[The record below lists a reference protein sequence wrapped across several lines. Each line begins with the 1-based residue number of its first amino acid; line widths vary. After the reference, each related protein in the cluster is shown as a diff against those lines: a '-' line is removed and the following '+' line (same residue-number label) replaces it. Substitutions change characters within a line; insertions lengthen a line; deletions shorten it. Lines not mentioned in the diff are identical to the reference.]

1 MVKRKSLD
9 DTDPECGKGIPF
21 PIQTFLWRQTSAFLR
36 PKLGKQYEASCVS
49 FERVLVENKL
59 HGLSPALSEAIQS
72 ISRWELVQAAL
83 PHVLHCTAIL
93 LSNRNKLGHQD
104 KLGVAETKLLHT
116 LHWMLLEAAQE
127 CNHEP
132 SLGHGWSGGSSSSAF
147 LQPLGM
153 GNQGSPPGRVGQ
165 SCPGSGTGSGSGVP
179 RRSGS
184 LEEDEHARNKLF
196 HKSMATV
203 ELFVFLFA
211 PLIHRIKESDLTFRL
226 ASGLVLWQP
235 MWEHRQPDVPAFSA
249 LIKPVRNI
257 VTAKRNSPVN
267 NQCSPCGSSNQGQ
280 MGFQVVCETAQS
292 DSSSPGAGEQ
302 SCRRGNS
309 VERGGPSRPQA
320 PPHDKGVSKKKTSA
334 PVGIPF
340 SLAQRARYATYFDVA
355 VLRCL
360 LQPHWT
366 EEGVH
371 WALMFYLQRLRQILE
386 ERPERPPEPLI
397 PPLPRPRSSSMV
409 AATPSLVNTHKT
421 QDMSLKSNE
430 EAKSLSSETFSKVSM
445 TNLRRPAVPDLSSDL
460 GMNLFKKFKNR
471 REDRERKG
479 SIPFHHTGKKRQRR
493 MGVPFLLHDD
503 HLDVSPTRSTF
514 SFGSFSGV
522 GDDRR
527 ALERGG
533 WQATI
538 MGKFTR
544 RGSSDTAADADSLS
558 VKHSHSHH
566 SLLRDLPDHSNS
578 HSDNTVHAKGDVRS
592 QISTITMATFNTTVA
607 SFNVGYA
614 DFFTEHMKKL
624 CNPVSIPEIPTEPL
638 ACANLPRSFTDSCIN
653 YSCLEEG
660 DSIEGTNNFILKNGM
675 LDLTAILRAL
685 YAVLT
690 HDISS
695 RICDVSLNIIDCL
708 LQLGVVPGMGKKLTK
723 PKDKENDEMR
733 LPKEGANQ
741 SLGGAQGGVSGGCMG
756 AAPGGGG
763 GDGGGGSGGSGGGS
777 GGSGG
782 GSRDDVT
789 ENKKKDGKD
798 DGSLLSTHRLALT
811 MLIKIVKS
819 LGCAYGC
826 GEGHRGLSGDR
837 LRMQAQNCLTN
848 LYKLDKVQFR
858 QTMRDYVN
866 KDSLNNIVDFLH
878 ALLGFCME
886 PVTDK
891 YGSAGERSRREKKR
905 NLDKAGFGNN
915 FTTGDNKSLAQ
926 NMEAVVVGCMF
937 KSLITRCA
945 STTHELHSPE
955 NLGLY
960 CDIRQLVQF
969 IKESHGNVFRRVALS
984 ALLDS
989 AEKLA
994 TAKKPEEKEEI
1005 VIIKQTMPRRSE
1017 VGVSGEKGAQP
1028 STAADECRSCI
1039 SSRPPQTPEHD
1050 DQIPG
1055 ALLGRKDFW
1064 RKMFKSQSAA
1074 SDTSSQSEQDTS
1086 ECTTAHSG
1094 TTTDRRSRSRSR
1106 RISLRKKLKLPIGNW
1121 LKRSSLSGLTDG
1133 VEDLLDISSVDRLSF
1148 IRQSS
1153 KVKFT
1158 SNVKLSEVG
1167 GVEYGRD
1174 EEENFFKRL
1183 GKWRSGRR
1191 NPSKLHHTE
1200 EKDGPQG
1207 FQERLAASQ
1216 EAMKNKNVVNLG
1228 AIRQG
1233 MKRFQ
1238 FLLNCCEPGTIP
1250 DASILAAALDLEA
1263 PVVARASLF
1272 LECAR
1277 FVHRCNRGNWPEWM
1291 KGHHVNITK
1300 RGLSRGRSPIVGN
1313 KRNQK
1318 LQWNA
1323 AKHFCQWGDAIGTR
1337 LSELCHSDSESP
1349 ANILG
1354 FIYDE
1359 ETKRR
1364 MRKEDEEEDF
1374 LDDNTV
1380 NPTKCGCP
1388 FALKMAACQL
1398 LLEIT
1403 TFLRETFPCLPRPR
1417 TEPQVDLDS
1426 GRLRLNPE
1434 LGRHRYERKIS
1445 FAGILD
1451 DEDGHDSLNSS
1462 SHTLKSDTPSD
1473 EKKVQEP
1480 LAPIRKIRIGGSR
1493 LLQIKG
1499 ARSFKVKKGGSLSSI
1514 RRAGS
1519 LKSTK
1524 MPRQDS
1530 ESENDEGLLS
1540 QSRDTVTDIGSPWS
1554 TSEPSIEPEGS
1565 GGTGG
1570 PEDNYHRNM
1579 SWLHIMILL
1588 CNQQSFICT
1597 HVEFCHPRC
1606 YQHHSRSCAR
1616 LVRAVK
1622 LLYGE
1627 TVDSLR
1633 EDRAGNVS
1641 GRAKRN
1647 KECSDK
1653 SSLRTPSMKR
1663 RPTDSNADGK
1673 KDTGMLK
1680 YIRNQVMSLAPAPLS
1695 LLIKAAPILT
1705 EDMYGDVQPA
1715 AWELLLSVD
1724 EHMAAAAAAMFLLC
1738 AVKVPDAVTEMMMA
1752 EFQHAEAS
1760 QRINSVF
1767 KFYTLWRFRYQV
1779 WPRMEEGAQQI
1790 FKIPPPSINFTL
1802 PSPIL
1807 GMPCVPMF
1815 DPPWVPS
1822 NTGSVQDP
1830 INEDNSKSFSARAVS
1845 RSHQRAEHILKNLQ
1859 QEEEKRRLGREASII
1874 TAIPVAQEACYEPT
1888 CGPPPEQEEEE
1899 EAVNLASRRMSVTPS
1914 CASSNSHRNYSFRR
1928 GSVWSVRSVAS
1939 AEDEENATEHTP
1951 THHMLQPPQAVFPAC
1966 ICAAVL
1972 PIVHLMEDG
1981 EVREDGVAVSAV
1993 AQQILWNCL
2002 IEDPALV
2009 LRHFLEK
2016 LTVSNR
2022 QDELMYM
2029 LRKLLMNIGDLPA
2042 QTSHILFNYL
2052 VGLIMYFVRTPCEW
2066 GMDAIS
2072 ATLTFLWEVVGYV
2085 EGLFFKDLKQT
2096 MKKEQCEVKLLVTA
2110 SMPGTKTLVVHGQNE
2125 CDIPTQLPV
2134 HEDTQFEAL
2143 LKECLE
2149 FFNIP
2154 EARSAHYFLMDKRWN
2169 LIHYSKTFVRDIYPF
2184 RRSVSPQLN
2193 LVHMLPEKG
2202 QELIQKQV
2210 FSRKLEEVGRVL
2222 FLISLTQNMPAVHKQ
2237 SHVSLLQEDLLR
2249 LPSFPRTAIDGEFSL
2264 FSEPQGKELFGLDT
2278 LHKVLWIKLLE
2289 EMFLG
2294 MPSEYPWGD
2303 EIMLFLN
2310 VFNGALLLHP
2320 EDSSLLRQ
2328 YTATAINTAVH
2339 FNHLFSLSGYQWI
2352 LPTMLQAYADY
2363 ESNPLLRQGIEF
2375 CCRQFYI
2382 LHRKPFILQLFASVA
2397 PLLEFTTSTSTGLS
2411 KGVSAQCLFDLL
2423 VSLEGETLD
2432 ALDALELVKA
2442 EKPLR
2447 SLDFC
2452 YGNEDLAFSITESI
2466 KLCVTVVAYA
2476 PESFRSLQMLM
2487 VLEALV
2493 PCFLQKLKSNT
2504 MTMES
2509 ASAARDEIAAIA
2521 ALATSLQALLYS
2533 SETLTRPMT
2542 APQLSRCDQGHKGAT
2557 TANHAMSGGPNT
2569 SRLVSNIRDNLHLL
2583 EEGQGMPREELDERI
2598 AREEFRRPR
2607 ESLLNICTE
2616 FYKHCGPRLKILQN
2630 VAGEPRVTALE
2641 LLDIKSH
2648 MRLAEIAHALL
2659 KLAPYDTLTMESR
2672 GLRRYITEMLPIT
2685 DWSAE
2690 TVRPALILIL
2700 KRLDRMFNKIH
2711 KMPTLRCAR
2720 PQALCTRS
2728 VAALRALYSFTTV
2741 PLLWRN
2747 SGVKSSSCLPVSS
2760 LAGHATPW
2768 GVSLFLS
2775 PVSAAASLGMCAPA
2789 CVCPSDLDVV
2799 CLRRTAKVVRL
2810 LLLALLID
2818 VFVSSSVSAFTRQP
2832 IISFL
2837 PHLRSLINV
2846 CVNLVMGVVGPS
2858 SVADGLP
2865 LLHLSPYLSP
2875 PLPFS
2880 TAVVRLV
2887 ALQIQALKDDF
2898 PLSHVI
2904 SPFTNQERRE
2914 GMLLNLLIPFV
2925 LTVGSGSKGQSP
2937 GTQDSPHLEQPEHVQ
2952 DQELHAGCL
2961 PAHCSTPGD
2970 QGKDLRREGLA
2981 ESTSQAA
2988 YLALKVVLVCF
2999 ERQLGN
3005 QWYRLSLQVKE
3016 MALRKVGGLAFWD
3029 FIDFIVRTRI
3039 PIFVLLRPYIQCKLL
3054 TQPADSQEEIT
3065 ARHHIADQLERRFIP
3080 RPLCKSSLFAEFNNE
3095 LKILKEAVHS
3105 GSAYQGKTSISTVGT
3120 STSAYRLSLATMSRS
3135 NTGTG
3140 TVWEQESQPSRQP
3153 SQDTL
3158 SRTDEDEEPEQE
3170 ENDSISIPSVV
3181 SEHEAFLPR
3190 IISQRRFSSYATG
3203 NASAQSE
3210 PGTRST
3216 MLPSQSEP
3224 NVLDESQGLEEGNLS
3239 RVASVQ
3245 SEPGQQNLLLQPPLG
3260 RNRGLRQLRRP
3271 LLSIPKNEPRGAG
3284 RSGARL
3290 SATRRSIQPKNKILA
3305 THGGDQKRV
3314 VTFTE
3319 TQQEAQTKPPVP
3331 AGADAQPEV
3340 RKASPAPPS
3349 TPPASSGASFSATVK
3364 ADLHSPSRKQLSI
3377 STESKEKREQ
3387 WSLRSSLSPRGSI
3400 SRGSTPTPPSRSCS
3414 PVPPPHPISRTCSP
3428 LPPPPL
3434 PILGIHPCANFPQQG
3449 ASSCSTPES
3458 PEDLDT
3464 TALLG
3469 RNTDTLLHIS
3479 EDNGGTENPLLVP
3492 LLVPLLS
3499 PRHSPALPSRRSPL
3513 PLSPVDLDLDESHV

>member
-1 MVKRKSLD
+1 MVKRKSVD
-9 DTDPECGKGIPF
+9 GGEQENNRGIPF

-59 HGLSPALSEAIQS
+59 HGLSPALTEAIQS
-72 ISRWELVQAAL
+72 VSRWELVQTAL

-116 LHWMLLEAAQE
+116 LHWMLLDAAQE
-127 CNHEP
+127 CHQDQ
-132 SLGHGWSGGSSSSAF
+132 GHGWSSDSAF
-147 LQPLGM
+147 LQPLGH
-153 GNQGSPPGRVGQ
+153 QGALER
-165 SCPGSGTGSGSGVP
+165 GTSS
-179 RRSGS
+179 
-184 LEEDEHARNKLF
+184 EETEYARAKLY
-196 HKSMATV
+196 HKNMATV

-211 PLIHRIKESDLTFRL
+211 PLVNRIKESDLTFRL
-226 ASGLVLWQP
+226 ASGLIIWQP

-249 LIKPVRNI
+249 LIKPMRNI
-257 VTAKRNSPVN
+257 VTAKRNSPVS
-267 NQCSPCGSSNQGQ
+267 NQCSPSVPSNPCPAA
-280 MGFQVVCETAQS
+280 VVCESAQS
-292 DSSSPGAGEQ
+292 DSSSPSVTGQ

-309 VERGGPSRPQA
+309 VDRGGSSQQPYERG
-320 PPHDKGVSKKKTSA
+320 VSQKKVSTPGS
-334 PVGIPF
+334 I
-340 SLAQRARYATYFDVA
+340 SSSQRARYATYFDVA

-360 LQPHWT
+360 LQPHWA

-371 WALMFYLQRLRQILE
+371 WALIFYLHRLRQILQE
-386 ERPERPPEPLI
+386 KPERLPEP
-397 PPLPRPRSSSMV
+397 PVAPLPRPRSSSMV
-409 AATPSLVNTHKT
+409 AAAPSLVNTHKT
-421 QDMSLKSNE
+421 QDMTLKCNE
-430 EAKSLSSETFSKVSM
+430 EARSLSSETFSKVSI
-445 TNLRRPAVPDLSSDL
+445 TNLRRQAVADLSTDL
-460 GMNLFKKFKNR
+460 GMNIFKKFKNR
-471 REDRERKG
+471 REERERKG
-479 SIPFHHTGKKRQRR
+479 SIPFHHAGKKRQRR
-493 MGVPFLLHDD
+493 MGVPFLTHDD

-514 SFGSFSGV
+514 SFGSVSGL

-533 WQATI
+533 WPSSI
-538 MGKFTR
+538 MGRLTR
-544 RGSSDTAADADSLS
+544 RGSADTAGDVDSLGA
-558 VKHSHSHH
+558 KHSHSQHN
-566 SLLRDLPDHSNS
+566 LPDHSNS
-578 HSDNTVHAKGDVRS
+578 HSDNTIKEGVRS

-607 SFNVGYA
+607 SFNVGYT
-614 DFFTEHMKKL
+614 DFFTEHIKKL
-624 CNPVSIPEIPTEPL
+624 CNPNPVPEMPSEPL
-638 ACANLPRSFTDSCIN
+638 ACSNLPRSLTDSCIN
-653 YSCLEEG
+653 YSCLEER
-660 DSIEGTNNFILKNGM
+660 DTIEGTNSFILKNGM
-675 LDLTAILRAL
+675 LDLTAVLRAL

-695 RICDVSLNIIDCL
+695 RICDVALNIIECL
-708 LQLGVVPGMGKKLTK
+708 LQLGVVPSLANKLSK
-723 PKDKENDEMR
+723 QDKAKEAEHS
-733 LPKEGANQ
+733 KEGPAHGV
-741 SLGGAQGGVSGGCMG
+741 GGAHGGVAGATG
-756 AAPGGGG
+756 AAPSGGG
-763 GDGGGGSGGSGGGS
+763 GDGDGGDGGDD
-777 GGSGG
+777 
-782 GSRDDVT
+782 SRNDIKN
-789 ENKKKDGKD
+789 NKDNKDED
-798 DGSLLSTHRLALT
+798 SSLSAHRLALT

-858 QTMRDYVN
+858 HTMKEYVN

-886 PVTDK
+886 PITDK
-891 YGSAGERSRREKKR
+891 YGSAGERSRRANRR

-915 FTTGDNKSLAQ
+915 FATGGDKSLAQ
-926 NMEAVVVGCMF
+926 SMEAVVVACMF

-969 IKESHGNVFRRVALS
+969 IKESHGNVFRRVTLS

-989 AEKLA
+989 AEKLNA
-994 TAKKPEEKEEI
+994 TKKPEEKDGATHSSQ
-1005 VIIKQTMPRRSE
+1005 KSE
-1017 VGVSGEKGAQP
+1017 
-1028 STAADECRSCI
+1028 
-1039 SSRPPQTPEHD
+1039 
-1050 DQIPG
+1050 DQLPG

-1121 LKRSSLSGLTDG
+1121 LKRSSLSGLADG

-1148 IRQSS
+1148 IRQSA

-1158 SNVKLSEVG
+1158 SAVKLSEEG
-1167 GVEYGRD
+1167 AVEYGREE

-1200 EKDGPQG
+1200 DKDGCHG
-1207 FQERLAASQ
+1207 FQEHLSAGQ
-1216 EAMKNKNVVNLG
+1216 EAMKNKNLVNLG

-1250 DASILAAALDLEA
+1250 DASVLAAALDLEA

-1300 RGLSRGRSPIVGN
+1300 RGLSRGRSPVAGN
-1313 KRNQK
+1313 KRNNK

-1323 AKHFCQWGDAIGTR
+1323 AKHFYQWGDAIGTR

-1354 FIYDE
+1354 FMYDE
-1359 ETKRR
+1359 ESKRR
-1364 MRKEDEEEDF
+1364 SRKEDEEEDF

-1380 NPTKCGCP
+1380 NPSRCACP

-1403 TFLRETFPCLPRPR
+1403 TFLRETFPCLSRPR
-1417 TEPQVDLDS
+1417 TEPLVDLES
-1426 GRLRLNPE
+1426 CRLRLDPE

-1451 DEDGHDSLNSS
+1451 DEDSHDSLNSS
-1462 SHTLKSDTPSD
+1462 SHTLKSDTACD
-1473 EKKVQEP
+1473 EKKSSQEP

-1499 ARSFKVKKGGSLSSI
+1499 ARSFKVKKGGSLSSV

-1524 MPRQDS
+1524 MSRQDS
-1530 ESENDEGLLS
+1530 ESENDGESDRLLS

-1554 TSEPSIEPEGS
+1554 ASEPSIEPEGPA
-1565 GGTGG
+1565 GTGG
-1570 PEDNYHRNM
+1570 AEDYHRNM

-1597 HVEFCHPRC
+1597 HVDFCHPRC
-1606 YQHHSRSCAR
+1606 YQRHGRSCAR
-1616 LVRAVK
+1616 LVRATK
-1622 LLYGE
+1622 LLYGD

-1633 EDRAGNVS
+1633 DAGTSCSVGTRTKKS
-1641 GRAKRN
+1641 

-1653 SSLRTPSMKR
+1653 SCLQTPSMKR
-1663 RPTDSNADGK
+1663 RPTNSSSEGK

-1680 YIRNQVMSLAPAPLS
+1680 YIRTQVMSLSPAPLS

-1705 EDMYGDVQPA
+1705 EDMYADVQPA

-1738 AVKVPDAVTEMMMA
+1738 AVKVPDGVTEMMMA
-1752 EFQHAEAS
+1752 EFQHPEAT
-1760 QRINSVF
+1760 QRINSVL
-1767 KFYTLWRFRYQV
+1767 KFYTVWRFRYQV

-1815 DPPWVPS
+1815 DPPWVPL
-1822 NTGSVQDP
+1822 NAGPVPDAIT
-1830 INEDNSKSFSARAVS
+1830 EDQSKSFSARAVS
-1845 RSHQRAEHILKNLQ
+1845 RSHQRAEHILKNMQ
-1859 QEEEKRRLGREASII
+1859 QEDEKRRLGREASII
-1874 TAIPVAQEACYEPT
+1874 TAIPIAQEACYEPT
-1888 CGPPPEQEEEE
+1888 CSPPPEQEEEE
-1899 EAVNLASRRMSVTPS
+1899 DVVTLPSRRLSVSPS
-1914 CASSNSHRNYSFRR
+1914 CASSNSHRNYSLRR
-1928 GSVWSVRSVAS
+1928 GSVWSMRSAVS
-1939 AEDEENATEHTP
+1939 AEEEENTTEHTP
-1951 THHMLQPPQAVFPAC
+1951 THHLLQPPQAVFPAC

-1981 EVREDGVAVSAV
+1981 DVREDGVAVSAL
-1993 AQQILWNCL
+1993 AQQVLWNCL

-2029 LRKLLMNIGDLPA
+2029 LRKLLLSIGDLPA

-2134 HEDTQFEAL
+2134 NEDTQFEAL

-2154 EARSAHYFLMDKRWN
+2154 EARSTNYFLMDKRWN
-2169 LIHYSKTFVRDIYPF
+2169 LIHYAKTYVRDIYPF

-2193 LVHMLPEKG
+2193 LVHMAPEKG

-2222 FLISLTQNMPAVHKQ
+2222 FLISLTQRMPAAHKQ

-2249 LPSFPRTAIDGEFSL
+2249 LPSFPRTAIDAEFTL
-2264 FSEPQGKELFGLDT
+2264 FSEPLGKELFGMDT

-2320 EDSSLLRQ
+2320 EDSALLRQ

-2352 LPTMLQAYADY
+2352 LPTILQTYADY
-2363 ESNPLLRQGIEF
+2363 ESNPLLRRGIEF

-2382 LHRKPFILQLFASVA
+2382 LQRKPFVLQLFASVA
-2397 PLLEFTTSTSTGLS
+2397 PLLETSSGSGPS

-2423 VSLEGETLD
+2423 VSLEGETPD
-2432 ALDALELVKA
+2432 SLDALELVKA

-2452 YGNEDLAFSITESI
+2452 YGNEDLSFSISESI
-2466 KLCVTVVAYA
+2466 KLCVTVVSYA

-2493 PCFLQKLKSNT
+2493 PCYLQKLKTNGQAL
-2504 MTMES
+2504 ES
-2509 ASAARDEIAAIA
+2509 ASVARDEIAAIA

-2533 SETLTRPMT
+2533 VESLTRPMT
-2542 APQLSRCDQGHKGAT
+2542 APQTSRCDQGHKGG
-2557 TANHAMSGGPNT
+2557 TAVNHTMPGGPN
-2569 SRLVSNIRDNLHLL
+2569 LRDNLHLL

-2641 LLDIKSH
+2641 LLDMKSH
-2648 MRLAEIAHALL
+2648 MRLAEIAHSLL
-2659 KLAPYDTLTMESR
+2659 KLAPYDTLTMECR

-2685 DWSAE
+2685 DWSSEA
-2690 TVRPALILIL
+2690 VRPALILIL

-2720 PQALCTRS
+2720 PQALCSRRQ
-2728 VAALRALYSFTTV
+2728 VEWEAA
-2741 PLLWRN
+2741 
-2747 SGVKSSSCLPVSS
+2747 SS
-2760 LAGHATPW
+2760 LIEGI
-2768 GVSLFLS
+2768 
-2775 PVSAAASLGMCAPA
+2775 
-2789 CVCPSDLDVV
+2789 
-2799 CLRRTAKVVRL
+2799 CLTL
-2810 LLLALLID
+2810 H
-2818 VFVSSSVSAFTRQP
+2818 RQP

-2887 ALQIQALKDDF
+2887 AMQIQALKDDF

-2925 LTVGSGSKGQSP
+2925 LTVGSGSK
-2937 GTQDSPHLEQPEHVQ
+2937 DSPQVEQAEVFLLLQTVLNILLPPRIASTSRSKTFML
-2952 DQELHAGCL
+2952 DAS

-2970 QGKDLRREGLA
+2970 TGKDLRREGLA

-2988 YLALKVVLVCF
+2988 YLALKVVLVCC

-3016 MALRKVGGLAFWD
+3016 MALRKVGGMAFWD

-3039 PIFVLLRPYIQCKLL
+3039 PIFMLLRPFIQCKLL
-3054 TQPADSQEEIT
+3054 TQPAESQEEIT

-3080 RPLCKSSLFAEFNNE
+3080 RSLCKSSLFAEFNNE

-3140 TVWEQESQPSRQP
+3140 TVWEQDSQPSRQP

-3158 SRTDEDEEPEQE
+3158 SRTDEEEE

-3181 SEHEAFLPR
+3181 SEHEAFFPSLMP
-3190 IISQRRFSSYATG
+3190 QRRFSSHATG
-3203 NASAQSE
+3203 SAPGQPE
-3210 PGTRST
+3210 PSLIT
-3216 MLPSQSEP
+3216 MLPSHSEP
-3224 NVLDESQGLEEGNLS
+3224 NVLDESQAMLEAGNLS

-3245 SEPGQQNLLLQPPLG
+3245 SEPGHHHLLQPPLG
-3260 RNRGLRQLRRP
+3260 RKRGLRQLRRP
-3271 LLSIPKNEPRGAG
+3271 LLSIPRVQDECRG
-3284 RSGARL
+3284 RQGARL
-3290 SATRRSIQPKNKILA
+3290 STTRRSIQPKTNALDRA
-3305 THGGDQKRV
+3305 HSDQKRS

-3319 TQQEAQTKPPVP
+3319 AQQQASATPVP
-3331 AGADAQPEV
+3331 TPSAGLPEV
-3340 RKASPAPPS
+3340 DSKVTPSAPS
-3349 TPPASSGASFSATVK
+3349 
-3364 ADLHSPSRKQLSI
+3364 
-3377 STESKEKREQ
+3377 
-3387 WSLRSSLSPRGSI
+3387 
-3400 SRGSTPTPPSRSCS
+3400 PTPPTSCPTPSTSTRVEQPSPGGRSQASPLAESKGKQDVGGVRSRLS
-3414 PVPPPHPISRTCSP
+3414 PSPSSTPASASCSP
-3428 LPPPPL
+3428 LPSL
-3434 PILGIHPCANFPQQG
+3434 PVL
-3449 ASSCSTPES
+3449 STPVRPCTPVRPSTPVRPCTPVRPSPPQIRES
-3458 PEDLDT
+3458 PEDEET
-3464 TALLG
+3464 SGLLQ
-3469 RNTDTLLHIS
+3469 NTDTS
-3479 EDNGGTENPLLVP
+3479 GQAGEERGMENPLLSS
-3492 LLVPLLS
+3492 LLS
-3499 PRHSPALPSRRSPL
+3499 PLSLPALPC
-3513 PLSPVDLDLDESHV
+3513 SPVDLDLDESHV

>member
-9 DTDPECGKGIPF
+9 DNEPECGKGIPF

-59 HGLSPALSEAIQS
+59 HGLSPALSDAIQS

-83 PHVLHCTAIL
+83 PHVLHCTSIL

-116 LHWMLLEAAQE
+116 LHWMLLDAAQE

-132 SLGHGWSGGSSSSAF
+132 SLSHGWSAGSSGGGAF
-147 LQPLGM
+147 LQPLG
-153 GNQGSPPGRVGQ
+153 NQGSSPGA
-165 SCPGSGTGSGSGVP
+165 PGSCSSSALGGSGPHHSN
-179 RRSGS
+179 SQ
-184 LEEDEHARNKLF
+184 LEEDEHARAKWF

-226 ASGLVLWQP
+226 VSGLIIWQP
-235 MWEHRQPDVPAFSA
+235 MWEHRQPDIPAFTA

-257 VTAKRNSPVN
+257 VTAKRNSPIS
-267 NQCSPCGSSNQGQ
+267 NQCSPRGSGNPGP
-280 MGFQVVCETAQS
+280 MGFQVVCEAGHS
-292 DSSSPGAGEQ
+292 DSSSSAAGEH

-309 VERGGPSRPQA
+309 VEKGGPSQQ
-320 PPHDKGVSKKKTSA
+320 PPLVKGPTKKKTSA
-334 PVGIPF
+334 PAGVPA
-340 SLAQRARYATYFDVA
+340 SLSQHARYATYFDVA

-371 WALMFYLQRLRQILE
+371 WALMYYLQRLRQILE
-386 ERPERPPEPLI
+386 ERPERVPEPLVT
-397 PPLPRPRSSSMV
+397 PLPRPRSSSMV

-421 QDMSLKSNE
+421 QDMSLKCNE
-430 EAKSLSSETFSKVSM
+430 EGKSLSTETFTKVSL
-445 TNLRRPAVPDLSSDL
+445 TNLRRQAVPDLSSDL
-460 GMNLFKKFKNR
+460 GMNIFKKFKNR

-493 MGVPFLLHDD
+493 MGVPFLLHED

-514 SFGSFSGV
+514 SFGSFSGL

-527 ALERGG
+527 TLDRGG

-544 RGSSDTAADADSLS
+544 RGSTDTAADADSLS
-558 VKHSHSHH
+558 TKHSHSHH
-566 SLLRDLPDHSNS
+566 SLLREMPDHSNS
-578 HSDNTVHAKGDVRS
+578 HMENTVKEVRS
-592 QISTITMATFNTTVA
+592 QISTITMAAFNTTVA

-614 DFFTEHMKKL
+614 DFFTEHMKRL
-624 CNPVSIPEIPTEPL
+624 CNPVVVPEMPVEPL

-653 YSCLEEG
+653 YSCQEEG
-660 DSIEGTNNFILKNGM
+660 DNIEGTNNFVQKNGM
-675 LDLTAILRAL
+675 LDLTAVLRAL
-685 YAVLT
+685 YAVLS

-695 RICDVSLNIIDCL
+695 RICDVALNIIDSL
-708 LQLGVVPGMGKKLTK
+708 LQLGVVPGVGKKLSK
-723 PKDKENDEMR
+723 PDNKENEEVRAKDAV
-733 LPKEGANQ
+733 GH
-741 SLGGAQGGVSGGCMG
+741 SLG
-756 AAPGGGG
+756 GGGG
-763 GDGGGGSGGSGGGS
+763 GDGGSGGGGGGGSGGGS
-777 GGSGG
+777 GQGSK
-782 GSRDDVT
+782 DDVKNNKDSDKKE
-789 ENKKKDGKD
+789 EN
-798 DGSLLSTHRLALT
+798 SSLSTHRLALS

-848 LYKLDKVQFR
+848 LYKRDKLQFR

-886 PVTDK
+886 PITD
-891 YGSAGERSRREKKR
+891 
-905 NLDKAGFGNN
+905 NKAGFGNN
-915 FTTGDNKSLAQ
+915 FTTNDNKSLAQ

-969 IKESHGNVFRRVALS
+969 IKEAHGNVFRRVALS

-989 AEKLA
+989 AEKVTA
-994 TAKKPEEKEEI
+994 AKKPEEKDES
-1005 VIIKQTMPRRSE
+1005 KLQAPRRSE
-1017 VGVSGEKGAQP
+1017 AGVSGEKGQV
-1028 STAADECRSCI
+1028 SSAADECRSYI
-1039 SSRPPQTPEHD
+1039 SSRPPQTPEHE

-1158 SNVKLSEVG
+1158 SAVKLSE
-1167 GVEYGRD
+1167 GVAAGPEYSRD

-1183 GKWRSGRR
+1183 G
-1191 NPSKLHHTE
+1191 PH
-1200 EKDGPQG
+1200 G

-1216 EAMKNKNVVNLG
+1216 EAIKNKNVVNLG

-1263 PVVARASLF
+1263 PIVARASLF

-1337 LSELCHSDSESP
+1337 LSELCHCDSESP

-1354 FIYDE
+1354 YIYDE
-1359 ETKRR
+1359 EAKRR
-1364 MRKEDEEEDF
+1364 MRKEDEEEDY

-1417 TEPQVDLDS
+1417 TEPLVDLES
-1426 GRLRLNPE
+1426 CRLRLDPE

-1451 DEDGHDSLNSS
+1451 DEDGRDSLNSS
-1462 SHTLKSDTPSD
+1462 SHTLKSDTICD
-1473 EKKVQEP
+1473 EKKAQEAT
-1480 LAPIRKIRIGGSR
+1480 APIRKIRIGGSR

-1499 ARSFKVKKGGSLSSI
+1499 ARSFRIKKGGSLSSI

-1524 MPRQDS
+1524 MSRQDS
-1530 ESENDEGLLS
+1530 ESENEEGILS
-1540 QSRDTVTDIGSPWS
+1540 QTNSRDTVTDIGSPCS
-1554 TSEPSIEPEGS
+1554 TSEPSIEPEGQSSS
-1565 GGTGG
+1565 GT
-1570 PEDNYHRNM
+1570 EDNYHRNM

-1597 HVEFCHPRC
+1597 HIDFCHPRC
-1606 YQHHSRSCAR
+1606 YQHHNRSCAR
-1616 LVRAVK
+1616 LVRAIK
-1622 LLYGE
+1622 LVYSE

-1633 EDRAGNVS
+1633 EDAGATAVGIMSARAQ
-1641 GRAKRN
+1641 KN

-1653 SSLRTPSMKR
+1653 SCLRTPSMKR
-1663 RPTDSNADGK
+1663 RPTESNTEGK

-1680 YIRNQVMSLAPAPLS
+1680 YIRNQVMSLSPAPLS

-1705 EDMYGDVQPA
+1705 DDMYGDIQPA

-1724 EHMAAAAAAMFLLC
+1724 EHMAAASAAMFLLC

-1752 EFQHAEAS
+1752 EFQHPEAC
-1760 QRINSVF
+1760 QRINSIF

-1807 GMPCVPMF
+1807 GMPCVPIF
-1815 DPPWVPS
+1815 DPPWVPQ

-1830 INEDNSKSFSARAVS
+1830 INEDQSKSFSARAVS

-1874 TAIPVAQEACYEPT
+1874 TAIPVAQESCYEPT
-1888 CGPPPEQEEEE
+1888 CSPPSEQEEEAE
-1899 EAVNLASRRMSVTPS
+1899 EVVNLASRRLSVSPS

-1928 GSVWSVRSVAS
+1928 GSVWSVRSLAS
-1939 AEDEENATEHTP
+1939 AEDEENTTEHTP
-1951 THHMLQPPQAVFPAC
+1951 THHMVQPPQAVFPAC

-1981 EVREDGVAVSAV
+1981 GVREDGVAVSAV

-2029 LRKLLMNIGDLPA
+2029 LRKLLLNIGDLPA

-2169 LIHYSKTFVRDIYPF
+2169 LIHYSKTYVRDIYPF

-2222 FLISLTQNMPAVHKQ
+2222 FLISLTQHMPAVHKQ

-2249 LPSFPRTAIDGEFSL
+2249 LPSFPRTAIDAEFSL
-2264 FSEPQGKELFGLDT
+2264 FNEQQGNELFGLDT

-2303 EIMLFLN
+2303 EMMLFLN

-2320 EDSSLLRQ
+2320 EDSALVRQ
-2328 YTATAINTAVH
+2328 HTATAINTAVH

-2352 LPTMLQAYADY
+2352 LPTMLQVYADY
-2363 ESNPLLRQGIEF
+2363 EGNPLLRQGIEF

-2397 PLLEFTTSTSTGLS
+2397 PLLEFNTNTSSGLS

-2423 VSLEGETLD
+2423 ISLEGETQD

-2452 YGNEDLAFSITESI
+2452 YGNEDLAFSISDSI
-2466 KLCVTVVAYA
+2466 KLCVTVAAYA

-2493 PCFLQKLKSNT
+2493 PCYLQKLKNNT

-2533 SETLTRPMT
+2533 SEALTRPMT
-2542 APQLSRCDQGHKGAT
+2542 APQISRCDQGHKGGT
-2557 TANHAMSGGPNT
+2557 TANHTMSGGVNT
-2569 SRLVSNIRDNLHLL
+2569 RDNLHLL

-2641 LLDIKSH
+2641 LLDMKSH

-2672 GLRRYITEMLPIT
+2672 GLRRYIMEMLPIT
-2685 DWSAE
+2685 DWSSEA
-2690 TVRPALILIL
+2690 VRPALILIL

-2711 KMPTLRCAR
+2711 KMPTLRR
-2720 PQALCTRS
+2720 Q
-2728 VAALRALYSFTTV
+2728 VE
-2741 PLLWRN
+2741 WE
-2747 SGVKSSSCLPVSS
+2747 
-2760 LAGHATPW
+2760 
-2768 GVSLFLS
+2768 
-2775 PVSAAASLGMCAPA
+2775 AASNLIEGI
-2789 CVCPSDLDVV
+2789 
-2799 CLRRTAKVVRL
+2799 CLTL
-2810 LLLALLID
+2810 Q
-2818 VFVSSSVSAFTRQP
+2818 RQS

-2887 ALQIQALKDDF
+2887 ALQIQALKEDF
-2898 PLSHVI
+2898 PLNHVI

-2925 LTVGSGSKGQSP
+2925 LTVGSGSK
-2937 GTQDSPHLEQPEHVQ
+2937 DSPHLEQPEIVLLLQ
-2952 DQELHAGCL
+2952 TVINILLPPRIISTSRTKNFMLDAS

-2970 QGKDLRREGLA
+2970 TGKDLRREGLA

-2999 ERQLGN
+2999 ERSLGN

-3039 PIFVLLRPYIQCKLL
+3039 PIFVLLRPFIQCKLL

-3140 TVWEQESQPSRQP
+3140 TVWEQDSQPSRQP

-3158 SRTDEDEEPEQE
+3158 SRTDEDDE

-3190 IISQRRFSSYATG
+3190 LISERRFSSHATG
-3203 NASAQSE
+3203 SATLQPE
-3210 PGTRST
+3210 APRST
-3216 MLPSQSEP
+3216 MLPSHSEP
-3224 NVLDESQGLEEGNLS
+3224 NVLDESQGLLQEGNLS
-3239 RVASVQ
+3239 RVASIQ
-3245 SEPGQQNLLLQPPLG
+3245 SEPGQQNLLIQPPLG
-3260 RNRGLRQLRRP
+3260 RKRGLRQLRRP
-3271 LLSIPKNEPRGAG
+3271 LLSIPKTEPRG

-3290 SATRRSIQPKNKILA
+3290 STTRRSIQPKNKPMETLLDCEA
-3305 THGGDQKRV
+3305 AQGDQKRS

-3319 TQQEAQTKPPVP
+3319 TQSQQTCSGAGKPSSPSGKDVIAEGKKTNIATSKPPMLEVP
-3331 AGADAQPEV
+3331 S
-3340 RKASPAPPS
+3340 AS
-3349 TPPASSGASFSATVK
+3349 SATVI
-3364 ADLHSPSRKQLSI
+3364 ADLHSPAKTQVAPTMSI
-3377 STESKEKREQ
+3377 KEKREQ
-3387 WSLRSSLSPRGSI
+3387 WSLRSSLSPPASI
-3400 SRGSTPTPPSRSCS
+3400 SRTSTPTPPSHPCS
-3414 PVPPPHPISRTCSP
+3414 PLSRSRTSSPLSRTCSP
-3428 LPPPPL
+3428 LPPSLPVLGTAAFPGPPQPPALSL
-3434 PILGIHPCANFPQQG
+3434 PPSPRVPPPTAGRNR
-3449 ASSCSTPES
+3449 ES
-3458 PEDLDT
+3458 PGDADT
-3464 TALLG
+3464 AALLPHS
-3469 RNTDTLLHIS
+3469 NTLVQLS
-3479 EDNGGTENPLLVP
+3479 EDEGTENPLLT
-3492 LLVPLLS
+3492 PLLS
-3499 PRHSPALPSRRSPL
+3499 TSSPRRSPCRI
-3513 PLSPVDLDLDESHV
+3513 PLSPGDLDSGESHV

>member
-9 DTDPECGKGIPF
+9 DSDQENCRGVPF

-59 HGLSPALSEAIQS
+59 HGLSPALTEAIQS

-127 CNHEP
+127 CHQEP
-132 SLGHGWSGGSSSSAF
+132 GLGHGWSGGSSGSSSAY
-147 LQPLGM
+147 LQSI
-153 GNQGSPPGRVGQ
+153 GNQGLTDRND
-165 SCPGSGTGSGSGVP
+165 TTN
-179 RRSGS
+179 
-184 LEEDEHARNKLF
+184 EENEYARAKLY
-196 HKSMATV
+196 HKNMATV

-211 PLIHRIKESDLTFRL
+211 PLINRIKESDLTFRL
-226 ASGLVLWQP
+226 AGGLVIWQP

-249 LIKPVRNI
+249 LIKPMRNI

-267 NQCSPCGSSNQGQ
+267 NQCSPYDASIPCPA
-280 MGFQVVCETAQS
+280 VICESALS
-292 DSSSPGAGEQ
+292 DSSSPSVTGQ

-309 VERGGPSRPQA
+309 V
-320 PPHDKGVSKKKTSA
+320 DKGGSSQQAFEKGFSKQRNFSVPGVITVS
-334 PVGIPF
+334 
-340 SLAQRARYATYFDVA
+340 QRARYATYFDVA

-360 LQPHWT
+360 MQPHWT

-371 WALMFYLQRLRQILE
+371 WALIYYLQRLHQILQE
-386 ERPERPPEPLI
+386 KPERPPEPLI

-421 QDMSLKSNE
+421 QDMTLKCNE
-430 EAKSLSSETFSKVSM
+430 ESRSLSSETFSKVSYS
-445 TNLRRPAVPDLSSDL
+445 NLRRQAVPDLSTEM
-460 GMNLFKKFKNR
+460 GMNIFKKFKNR

-479 SIPFHHTGKKRQRR
+479 SIPYHHTGKKRQRR
-493 MGVPFLLHDD
+493 MGVPFLMHDD

-514 SFGSFSGV
+514 SFGSFSGL
-522 GDDRR
+522 GEDRR
-527 ALERGG
+527 TLDRGG
-533 WQATI
+533 WPSTI
-538 MGKFTR
+538 MGKLTR
-544 RGSSDTAADADSLS
+544 RGSSDTAGDVDSLGA
-558 VKHSHSHH
+558 KHFHSHH
-566 SLLRDLPDHSNS
+566 NLPEHSNS
-578 HSDNTVHAKGDVRS
+578 HSENTIKEGVRS

-607 SFNVGYA
+607 SFNVGYT
-614 DFFTEHMKKL
+614 DFFTEHIKKL
-624 CNPVSIPEIPTEPL
+624 CNPIPIPEMPCEPL
-638 ACANLPRSFTDSCIN
+638 ACSNLPRSLTDSCIN
-653 YSCLEEG
+653 YSSLEER
-660 DSIEGTNNFILKNGM
+660 DTIEGTNNFILKNGM

-685 YAVLT
+685 YSVLT

-695 RICDVSLNIIDCL
+695 RICDVALNLIECL
-708 LQLGVVPGMGKKLTK
+708 LQLGVVPSGVKKTS
-723 PKDKENDEMR
+723 KDEDKVAEH
-733 LPKEGANQ
+733 PKEGASQ
-741 SLGGAQGGVSGGCMG
+741 SVGGAQGEVAGGTG
-756 AAPGGGG
+756 AAPSGGGG
-763 GDGGGGSGGSGGGS
+763 GDGGGGGGGGES
-777 GGSGG
+777 RGE
-782 GSRDDVT
+782 SRDDLKNT
-789 ENKKKDGKD
+789 DNKEGDT
-798 DGSLLSTHRLALT
+798 SLSSHRLALT

-837 LRMQAQNCLTN
+837 LRMQAQNCLTA
-848 LYKLDKVQFR
+848 LYKLDKIQFR
-858 QTMRDYVN
+858 QTMKEYVN

-886 PVTDK
+886 PITD
-891 YGSAGERSRREKKR
+891 
-905 NLDKAGFGNN
+905 NKAGFGNN
-915 FTTGDNKSLAQ
+915 FTTGGDKSLAQ
-926 NMEAVVVGCMF
+926 SMGAVVVGCMF

-945 STTHELHSPE
+945 STTHELHSSE

-989 AEKLA
+989 AEKLN
-994 TAKKPEEKEEI
+994 TTKKPEDKDEAKSAAGKNEE
-1005 VIIKQTMPRRSE
+1005 
-1017 VGVSGEKGAQP
+1017 
-1028 STAADECRSCI
+1028 
-1039 SSRPPQTPEHD
+1039 
-1050 DQIPG
+1050 QIPG

-1064 RKMFKSQSAA
+1064 RKVFKSQSAA

-1121 LKRSSLSGLTDG
+1121 LKRSSLSGLADG

-1158 SNVKLSEVG
+1158 SAVKLSEG
-1167 GVEYGRD
+1167 SAIEYGRE

-1200 EKDGPQG
+1200 EKDGCHG
-1207 FQERLAASQ
+1207 FQERMAASQ
-1216 EAMKNKNVVNLG
+1216 EGIKNKNIVNLG

-1277 FVHRCNRGNWPEWM
+1277 FIHRCNRGNWPEWM

-1300 RGLSRGRSPIVGN
+1300 RGLSRGRSPIAGN
-1313 KRNQK
+1313 KRNTK

-1323 AKHFCQWGDAIGTR
+1323 AKHFYQWGDAIGTR
-1337 LSELCHSDSESP
+1337 LSEICHSDSESP

-1359 ETKRR
+1359 ESKRR
-1364 MRKEDEEEDF
+1364 ARKEDEDEDY

-1388 FALKMAACQL
+1388 FALKMSACQL

-1417 TEPQVDLDS
+1417 TEPLVDLES
-1426 GRLRLNPE
+1426 CRLRLDPE

-1462 SHTLKSDTPSD
+1462 SHTLKSDTGCE
-1473 EKKVQEP
+1473 EKKSSQEP
-1480 LAPIRKIRIGGSR
+1480 LAPIRKMRIGGSR

-1499 ARSFKVKKGGSLSSI
+1499 ARSFRVKKGGSLSSI

-1524 MPRQDS
+1524 MSRQDS
-1530 ESENDEGLLS
+1530 ESEIDAESERLLS

-1554 TSEPSIEPEGS
+1554 ASEPSIEPEGPGS
-1565 GGTGG
+1565 TGG
-1570 PEDNYHRNM
+1570 VEDNYHRNM

-1597 HVEFCHPRC
+1597 HVDFCHPRC

-1616 LVRAVK
+1616 LVRAIK

-1627 TVDSLR
+1627 TVDSMK
-1633 EDRAGNVS
+1633 DSSTTSSIS
-1641 GRAKRN
+1641 GRAKKS

-1653 SSLRTPSMKR
+1653 SCLRTPCMKR
-1663 RPTDSNADGK
+1663 RPTDSNAEGK

-1680 YIRNQVMSLAPAPLS
+1680 YIRTQVMSLSPAPLS
-1695 LLIKAAPILT
+1695 LLTKAASILT
-1705 EDMYGDVQPA
+1705 EDMYGDILPA

-1752 EFQHAEAS
+1752 EFQHQEAG
-1760 QRINSVF
+1760 QRINSIL
-1767 KFYTLWRFRYQV
+1767 KFYTVWRFRYQV

-1807 GMPCVPMF
+1807 GMPCVPIF
-1815 DPPWVPS
+1815 DPPWVPVNAGTVPDAIS
-1822 NTGSVQDP
+1822 
-1830 INEDNSKSFSARAVS
+1830 EDQSKSFSARAVS
-1845 RSHQRAEHILKNLQ
+1845 RSHQRAEHILKNMQ

-1874 TAIPVAQEACYEPT
+1874 TAIPISQEACYEPT
-1888 CGPPPEQEEEE
+1888 CSPPPEQEEEE
-1899 EAVNLASRRMSVTPS
+1899 DVVNLTSRRLSVSPS

-1928 GSVWSVRSVAS
+1928 GSVWSVRSVVS
-1939 AEDEENATEHTP
+1939 AEDDENTTELTP
-1951 THHMLQPPQAVFPAC
+1951 THHMLQPPQAVFPPC

-1972 PIVHLMEDG
+1972 PIVHLMEDVD
-1981 EVREDGVAVSAV
+1981 VREDGAAVCAV
-1993 AQQILWNCL
+1993 AQQVLWNCL

-2029 LRKLLMNIGDLPA
+2029 LRKLLLNIGDLPA

-2072 ATLTFLWEVVGYV
+2072 ATLTFLWEIVGYV

-2154 EARSAHYFLMDKRWN
+2154 EARSANYFLMDKRWN
-2169 LIHYSKTFVRDIYPF
+2169 LIHYAKTYVRDIYPF

-2210 FSRKLEEVGRVL
+2210 FSRKLEEIGRVL
-2222 FLISLTQNMPAVHKQ
+2222 FIISLTQRMPAMHKQ
-2237 SHVSLLQEDLLR
+2237 SHVSMLQEDLLR
-2249 LPSFPRTAIDGEFSL
+2249 LPSFPRNAIDAEFTL
-2264 FSEPQGKELFGLDT
+2264 FSEPLGKELFGLDT

-2320 EDSSLLRQ
+2320 EDSALLRQ
-2328 YTATAINTAVH
+2328 YSATAINTAVH

-2352 LPTMLQAYADY
+2352 LPTMIQTYADY
-2363 ESNPLLRQGIEF
+2363 ESNPLLRRGIEF

-2397 PLLEFTTSTSTGLS
+2397 PLLEFNTRTSTGLS
-2411 KGVSAQCLFDLL
+2411 KGVSSQCLFDLL
-2423 VSLEGETLD
+2423 VSLEGETPD
-2432 ALDALELVKA
+2432 SLDALELVKA

-2452 YGNEDLAFSITESI
+2452 YGNEDLAFSISEAI

-2487 VLEALV
+2487 VLEAVV
-2493 PCFLQKLKSNT
+2493 PCYLQKLKNNMQT
-2504 MTMES
+2504 LES

-2533 SETLTRPMT
+2533 VEALTRPMT
-2542 APQLSRCDQGHKGAT
+2542 APQMSRCDQGHKGAT
-2557 TANHAMSGGPNT
+2557 TANHATSGGTNT
-2569 SRLVSNIRDNLHLL
+2569 RDNLHLL
-2583 EEGQGMPREELDERI
+2583 EEGQGILREELDERI

-2630 VAGEPRVTALE
+2630 VAGEPRVTAPE
-2641 LLDIKSH
+2641 LLDMKSH
-2648 MRLAEIAHALL
+2648 MRLAEIAHSLL
-2659 KLAPYDTLTMESR
+2659 KLAPYDTLTMECR

-2690 TVRPALILIL
+2690 AVRPALILIL

-2711 KMPTLRCAR
+2711 KMPTLRR
-2720 PQALCTRS
+2720 Q
-2728 VAALRALYSFTTV
+2728 VEWEAA
-2741 PLLWRN
+2741 
-2747 SGVKSSSCLPVSS
+2747 SS
-2760 LAGHATPW
+2760 LIEGI
-2768 GVSLFLS
+2768 
-2775 PVSAAASLGMCAPA
+2775 
-2789 CVCPSDLDVV
+2789 
-2799 CLRRTAKVVRL
+2799 CLTL
-2810 LLLALLID
+2810 H
-2818 VFVSSSVSAFTRQP
+2818 RQP

-2880 TAVVRLV
+2880 TSVVRLV
-2887 ALQIQALKDDF
+2887 AMQIQALKDDF

-2925 LTVGSGSKGQSP
+2925 MTVGSGSKESSQ
-2937 GTQDSPHLEQPEHVQ
+2937 LEQPEVFLLLQ
-2952 DQELHAGCL
+2952 TVINILLPPRIISTSRSKNFVLDAS

-2970 QGKDLRREGLA
+2970 TGKDLRREGLA

-2999 ERQLGN
+2999 ERQLGSH
-3005 QWYRLSLQVKE
+3005 WYKLSLQVKE

-3039 PIFVLLRPYIQCKLL
+3039 PIFILLRPFIQCKLL
-3054 TQPADSQEEIT
+3054 TQPAESQEEIT
-3065 ARHHIADQLERRFIP
+3065 ARHHIAEQLERRFIP
-3080 RPLCKSSLFAEFNNE
+3080 RSLCKSSLFAEFNNE

-3105 GSAYQGKTSISTVGT
+3105 GAAYQGKTSISTVGT

-3158 SRTDEDEEPEQE
+3158 SRTDEEEE

-3181 SEHEAFLPR
+3181 SEHESFLR
-3190 IISQRRFSSYATG
+3190 RLISQRRFSSHATG
-3203 NASAQSE
+3203 SVSTQAE
-3210 PGTRST
+3210 PGMST
-3216 MLPSQSEP
+3216 MLPSH
-3224 NVLDESQGLEEGNLS
+3224 

-3245 SEPGQQNLLLQPPLG
+3245 SEPGQQNLLIQPPLG
-3260 RNRGLRQLRRP
+3260 RKRGVRQLRRP
-3271 LLSIPKNEPRGAG
+3271 LLSIQRVQDESRG
-3284 RSGARL
+3284 RQGARL
-3290 SATRRSIQPKNKILA
+3290 STTRRSIQPKNKPIDRA
-3305 THGGDQKRV
+3305 QGDQKRY

-3319 TQQEAQTKPPVP
+3319 TQQEATATPSPSGDLPSGPPS
-3331 AGADAQPEV
+3331 GPEV
-3340 RKASPAPPS
+3340 GGQCHAAAGYTPSAQSESSSPSIKTAQ
-3349 TPPASSGASFSATVK
+3349 
-3364 ADLHSPSRKQLSI
+3364 HSPMRPQASHC
-3377 STESKEKREQ
+3377 ENKERQ
-3387 WSLRSSLSPRGSI
+3387 NQGSVRSSLSPTPSI
-3400 SRGSTPTPPSRSCS
+3400 TSGST
-3414 PVPPPHPISRTCSP
+3414 SRTCSP
-3428 LPPPPL
+3428 HPPPL
-3434 PILGIHPCANFPQQG
+3434 PVLG
-3449 ASSCSTPES
+3449 TPSRLAPTQIRES
-3458 PEDLDT
+3458 PEDEET
-3464 TALLG
+3464 SGLLQ
-3469 RNTDTLLHIS
+3469 NTETPSIAG
-3479 EDNGGTENPLLVP
+3479 EDNGTENPLLTS
-3492 LLVPLLS
+3492 LLTTQTLS
-3499 PRHSPALPSRRSPL
+3499 SL

>member
-1 MVKRKSLD
+1 MVKWIMSHVLSSL
-9 DTDPECGKGIPF
+9 T
-21 PIQTFLWRQTSAFLR
+21 
-36 PKLGKQYEASCVS
+36 
-49 FERVLVENKL
+49 
-59 HGLSPALSEAIQS
+59 EAIQS

-127 CNHEP
+127 CHQEP
-132 SLGHGWSGGSSSSAF
+132 GLGHGWSGGSSGSSSAY
-147 LQPLGM
+147 LQPM
-153 GNQGSPPGRVGQ
+153 GNQGLTDHN
-165 SCPGSGTGSGSGVP
+165 GSTT
-179 RRSGS
+179 
-184 LEEDEHARNKLF
+184 EENEYARAKLY
-196 HKSMATV
+196 HKNMATV

-211 PLIHRIKESDLTFRL
+211 PLINRIKESDLTFRL
-226 ASGLVLWQP
+226 AGGLVIWQP

-249 LIKPVRNI
+249 LVKPMRNI
-257 VTAKRNSPVN
+257 VTGQISCINIIV
-267 NQCSPCGSSNQGQ
+267 QLGSCDFLFYL
-280 MGFQVVCETAQS
+280 GFQVVCESDQP
-292 DSSSPGAGEQ
+292 DSSSPSVTGQ

-309 VERGGPSRPQA
+309 VEKGGSSQQA
-320 PPHDKGVSKKKTSA
+320 FEKGFSQPKNFSVPGGISVS
-334 PVGIPF
+334 
-340 SLAQRARYATYFDVA
+340 QRARYATYFDVA

-360 LQPHWT
+360 MQPHWT

-371 WALMFYLQRLRQILE
+371 WALIYYLQRLRQILQE
-386 ERPERPPEPLI
+386 KPERPPEPLI

-421 QDMSLKSNE
+421 QDMTLKCNE
-430 EAKSLSSETFSKVSM
+430 ESRSLSSETFSKVSI
-445 TNLRRPAVPDLSSDL
+445 TNLRRPAVPDLSTEM
-460 GMNLFKKFKNR
+460 GMNIFKKFKNR

-493 MGVPFLLHDD
+493 MGVPFLMHED

-514 SFGSFSGV
+514 SFGSFSGL

-527 ALERGG
+527 TLDRGG
-533 WQATI
+533 WPSTI
-538 MGKFTR
+538 MGKLTR
-544 RGSSDTAADADSLS
+544 RGSSDTAGDVDSLGA
-558 VKHSHSHH
+558 KHFHSHH
-566 SLLRDLPDHSNS
+566 NLPEHSNS
-578 HSDNTVHAKGDVRS
+578 HSDNTIKEVRS

-607 SFNVGYA
+607 SFNVGYT
-614 DFFTEHMKKL
+614 DFFTEHIKKL
-624 CNPVSIPEIPTEPL
+624 CNPIPIPEMPCEPL
-638 ACANLPRSFTDSCIN
+638 ACSNLPRSLTDSCIN
-653 YSCLEEG
+653 YTSLE
-660 DSIEGTNNFILKNGM
+660 DRDTIEGTNNFILKNGL
-675 LDLTAILRAL
+675 LDLMAILRAL
-685 YAVLT
+685 YSVLT

-695 RICDVSLNIIDCL
+695 RICDVALNIIECL
-708 LQLGVVPGMGKKLTK
+708 LQLGVVPSVMKKASK
-723 PKDKENDEMR
+723 PEDKEAEH
-733 LPKEGANQ
+733 LKEGASQ
-741 SLGGAQGGVSGGCMG
+741 SVGGAQGEAAGGTG
-756 AAPGGGG
+756 AAPNGGGG
-763 GDGGGGSGGSGGGS
+763 GDGGGGGGESR
-777 GGSGG
+777 G
-782 GSRDDVT
+782 GSRDDIKN
-789 ENKKKDGKD
+789 NKDNQDGD
-798 DGSLLSTHRLALT
+798 TSLSTHRLALT

-837 LRMQAQNCLTN
+837 LRMQVNICAQNCLTT
-848 LYKLDKVQFR
+848 LYTLDKVQFR
-858 QTMRDYVN
+858 QTMKEYVN

-886 PVTDK
+886 PITD
-891 YGSAGERSRREKKR
+891 
-905 NLDKAGFGNN
+905 NKAGFGNN
-915 FTTGDNKSLAQ
+915 FTTGGDKSLAQ
-926 NMEAVVVGCMF
+926 SMGTVVVGCMF

-945 STTHELHSPE
+945 STTHELHSSE
-955 NLGLY
+955 NL
-960 CDIRQLVQF
+960 V
-969 IKESHGNVFRRVALS
+969 RVLHLTHEFHAS
-984 ALLDS
+984 TQSTQSDS
-989 AEKLA
+989 
-994 TAKKPEEKEEI
+994 T
-1005 VIIKQTMPRRSE
+1005 
-1017 VGVSGEKGAQP
+1017 QP
-1028 STAADECRSCI
+1028 S
-1039 SSRPPQTPEHD
+1039 QT
-1050 DQIPG
+1050 Q
-1055 ALLGRKDFW
+1055 LWF
-1064 RKMFKSQSAA
+1064 FCTSQ
-1074 SDTSSQSEQDTS
+1074 
-1086 ECTTAHSG
+1086 
-1094 TTTDRRSRSRSR
+1094 
-1106 RISLRKKLKLPIGNW
+1106 
-1121 LKRSSLSGLTDG
+1121 
-1133 VEDLLDISSVDRLSF
+1133 
-1148 IRQSS
+1148 
-1153 KVKFT
+1153 VKFT
-1158 SNVKLSEVG
+1158 SAVKLSEG
-1167 GVEYGRD
+1167 SAIEYGRE

-1183 GKWRSGRR
+1183 GC
-1191 NPSKLHHTE
+1191 H
-1200 EKDGPQG
+1200 G
-1207 FQERLAASQ
+1207 FQEHLAASQ
-1216 EAMKNKNVVNLG
+1216 EAMKNKNIVNLG

-1300 RGLSRGRSPIVGN
+1300 RGLSRGRSPVAGN
-1313 KRNQK
+1313 KRNTK

-1323 AKHFCQWGDAIGTR
+1323 AKHFYQWGDAIGTR
-1337 LSELCHSDSESP
+1337 LSEICHSDRESP

-1359 ETKRR
+1359 ESKRR
-1364 MRKEDEEEDF
+1364 VKKEDEEEDY

-1388 FALKMAACQL
+1388 FPLKMAACQL

-1417 TEPQVDLDS
+1417 TEPLVDLES
-1426 GRLRLNPE
+1426 CRLRLDPE
-1434 LGRHRYERKIS
+1434 LGRQRYERKIS

-1462 SHTLKSDTPSD
+1462 SHTLKSDTGCE
-1473 EKKVQEP
+1473 EKKSSQE
-1480 LAPIRKIRIGGSR
+1480 KIRIGGSR

-1499 ARSFKVKKGGSLSSI
+1499 ARSFRLKKGGSLSSI

-1524 MPRQDS
+1524 MSRQDS
-1530 ESENDEGLLS
+1530 ESENDAESERLLS
-1540 QSRDTVTDIGSPWS
+1540 QSRDTVTDIGSSWS
-1554 TSEPSIEPEGS
+1554 ASEPSIEPEGPGS
-1565 GGTGG
+1565 TGG
-1570 PEDNYHRNM
+1570 VEDNYHRNM

-1597 HVEFCHPRC
+1597 HVDFCHPRC

-1616 LVRAVK
+1616 LVRAIK

-1627 TVDSLR
+1627 TVDSLK
-1633 EDRAGNVS
+1633 ENSTTGNIS
-1641 GRAKRN
+1641 GRAKKS

-1653 SSLRTPSMKR
+1653 SCLGTPSMKR
-1663 RPTDSNADGK
+1663 RPTDSSAEGK

-1680 YIRNQVMSLAPAPLS
+1680 YIRNQVMSLSPAPLS

-1705 EDMYGDVQPA
+1705 EDMYGDILPA

-1724 EHMAAAAAAMFLLC
+1724 EHMAAVAAALFLLC
-1738 AVKVPDAVTEMMMA
+1738 AVKVPDGVTEMMMA
-1752 EFQHAEAS
+1752 EFQHQEAC
-1760 QRINSVF
+1760 QRINSIL
-1767 KFYTLWRFRYQV
+1767 KFYTVWRFRYQV

-1807 GMPCVPMF
+1807 GMPCVPIF
-1815 DPPWVPS
+1815 DPPWVPVNAGTVPDAIS
-1822 NTGSVQDP
+1822 
-1830 INEDNSKSFSARAVS
+1830 EDQSKSFSARAVS
-1845 RSHQRAEHILKNLQ
+1845 RSHQRAEHILKNMQ
-1859 QEEEKRRLGREASII
+1859 QEEEKRRLGREASVI
-1874 TAIPVAQEACYEPT
+1874 TAIPIAQEACYEPT
-1888 CGPPPEQEEEE
+1888 CSPPPEQEEEE
-1899 EAVNLASRRMSVTPS
+1899 DVVNLTSRRLSVSPS

-1928 GSVWSVRSVAS
+1928 GSVWSVRSVVS
-1939 AEDEENATEHTP
+1939 AEDDENTTELTP
-1951 THHMLQPPQAVFPAC
+1951 THHMLQPPQSVFPPC

-1981 EVREDGVAVSAV
+1981 EVRDDGVAVCAV
-1993 AQQILWNCL
+1993 AQQVLWNCL

-2029 LRKLLMNIGDLPA
+2029 LRKLLLNIGDLPA

-2072 ATLTFLWEVVGYV
+2072 ATLTFLWEIVGYV

-2154 EARSAHYFLMDKRWN
+2154 EARSANYFLMDKRWN
-2169 LIHYSKTFVRDIYPF
+2169 LIHYAKTYVRDIYPF

-2210 FSRKLEEVGRVL
+2210 FSRKLEEIGRVL
-2222 FLISLTQNMPAVHKQ
+2222 FIISLTQRMPAVHKQ
-2237 SHVSLLQEDLLR
+2237 SHVSMLQEDLLR
-2249 LPSFPRTAIDGEFSL
+2249 LPSFPRSAIDAEFTL
-2264 FSEPQGKELFGLDT
+2264 FNEPLGKELFGLDT

-2320 EDSSLLRQ
+2320 EDSALLRQ
-2328 YTATAINTAVH
+2328 YSATAINTAVH

-2352 LPTMLQAYADY
+2352 LPTMLQTYADY
-2363 ESNPLLRQGIEF
+2363 ESNPLLRRGIEF

-2397 PLLEFTTSTSTGLS
+2397 PLLEFTTRTSTGLS
-2411 KGVSAQCLFDLL
+2411 KGVSSQCLFDLL
-2423 VSLEGETLD
+2423 VSLEGETAD
-2432 ALDALELVKA
+2432 SLDALELVKA

-2452 YGNEDLAFSITESI
+2452 YGNEDLAFSISEAI

-2476 PESFRSLQMLM
+2476 PESYRSLQMLM

-2493 PCFLQKLKSNT
+2493 PCYLQKMKGNT
-2504 MTMES
+2504 QTLES
-2509 ASAARDEIAAIA
+2509 VSAARDEIAAIA

-2533 SETLTRPMT
+2533 VEALTRPMT
-2542 APQLSRCDQGHKGAT
+2542 APQMSRCDQGHKGAT
-2557 TANHAMSGGPNT
+2557 TANHTMSGGPNT
-2569 SRLVSNIRDNLHLL
+2569 RSGDNLHLL
-2583 EEGQGMPREELDERI
+2583 EEGQGILREELDERI

-2648 MRLAEIAHALL
+2648 MRLAEVAHSLL

-2690 TVRPALILIL
+2690 AIRPALILIL

-2711 KMPTLRCAR
+2711 KMPTLRCVH
-2720 PQALCTRS
+2720 PQALCTRY
-2728 VAALRALYSFTTV
+2728 VLT
-2741 PLLWRN
+2741 
-2747 SGVKSSSCLPVSS
+2747 
-2760 LAGHATPW
+2760 
-2768 GVSLFLS
+2768 
-2775 PVSAAASLGMCAPA
+2775 
-2789 CVCPSDLDVV
+2789 
-2799 CLRRTAKVVRL
+2799 
-2810 LLLALLID
+2810 LI
-2818 VFVSSSVSAFTRQP
+2818 S
-2832 IISFL
+2832 
-2837 PHLRSLINV
+2837 
-2846 CVNLVMGVVGPS
+2846 
-2858 SVADGLP
+2858 
-2865 LLHLSPYLSP
+2865 SP
-2875 PLPFS
+2875 PPSVFLY
-2880 TAVVRLV
+2880 
-2887 ALQIQALKDDF
+2887 ALALKDDF

-2925 LTVGSGSKGQSP
+2925 LTVGSGSK
-2937 GTQDSPHLEQPEHVQ
+2937 DSPHLEQPEVFLLLQ
-2952 DQELHAGCL
+2952 TVINILLPPRIISTSRSKNFVLDAS

-2970 QGKDLRREGLA
+2970 TGKDLRREGLA

-3005 QWYRLSLQVKE
+3005 QWYKLSLQVKE

-3039 PIFVLLRPYIQCKLL
+3039 PIFILLRPFIQCKLL
-3054 TQPADSQEEIT
+3054 TQPAESQEEIT
-3065 ARHHIADQLERRFIP
+3065 ARHHIAEQLERRFIP
-3080 RPLCKSSLFAEFNNE
+3080 RSLCKSSLFAEFSNE

-3158 SRTDEDEEPEQE
+3158 SRTDEEEE
-3170 ENDSISIPSVV
+3170 ENDSVSIPSVV

-3190 IISQRRFSSYATG
+3190 LISQRRFSSHATG
-3203 NASAQSE
+3203 SAATQPE
-3210 PGTRST
+3210 PGMTHQ
-3216 MLPSQSEP
+3216 LCLCVCPL
-3224 NVLDESQGLEEGNLS
+3224 VLFC

-3245 SEPGQQNLLLQPPLG
+3245 SEPGQQTLLIQPPLG
-3260 RNRGLRQLRRP
+3260 RKRGLRQLRRP
-3271 LLSIPKNEPRGAG
+3271 LLSIQRVQDESRG
-3284 RSGARL
+3284 RQGARL
-3290 SATRRSIQPKNKILA
+3290 STTRRSIQPKSKPLDR
-3305 THGGDQKRV
+3305 DQGSV
-3314 VTFTE
+3314 
-3319 TQQEAQTKPPVP
+3319 
-3331 AGADAQPEV
+3331 
-3340 RKASPAPPS
+3340 
-3349 TPPASSGASFSATVK
+3349 
-3364 ADLHSPSRKQLSI
+3364 
-3377 STESKEKREQ
+3377 
-3387 WSLRSSLSPRGSI
+3387 RSSLSPTPSAASSST
-3400 SRGSTPTPPSRSCS
+3400 SRA
-3414 PVPPPHPISRTCSP
+3414 CSP
-3428 LPPPPL
+3428 LPPPL
-3434 PILGIHPCANFPQQG
+3434 PIL
-3449 ASSCSTPES
+3449 STPSRLAPTQIRES
-3458 PEDLDT
+3458 PEDEET
-3464 TALLG
+3464 TGLLQ
-3469 RNTDTLLHIS
+3469 NTDTS
-3479 EDNGGTENPLLVP
+3479 SSAGEDRGTENPLLT
-3492 LLVPLLS
+3492 LLLT
-3499 PRHSPALPSRRSPL
+3499 SPL

>member
-9 DTDPECGKGIPF
+9 ENEPECGKGIPF
-21 PIQTFLWRQTSAFLR
+21 PIQTFLWRQTAFLR

-83 PHVLHCTAIL
+83 PHVLHCTSIL
-93 LSNRNKLGHQD
+93 LSNRNKLHQD

-116 LHWMLLEAAQE
+116 LHWMLLDAAQE

-132 SLGHGWSGGSSSSAF
+132 ITGQQWSRGGSGSSSF
-147 LQPLGM
+147 LQPV
-153 GNQGSPPGRVGQ
+153 GNQGSSPGAPGPV
-165 SCPGSGTGSGSGVP
+165 GSGPGP

-184 LEEDEHARNKLF
+184 PPEDDEHARTKLF
-196 HKSMATV
+196 QKSMATV

-226 ASGLVLWQP
+226 ASGLVIWQP
-235 MWEHRQPDVPAFSA
+235 MWEHRQPDIPVFTA

-257 VTAKRNSPVN
+257 VTGETNSP
-267 NQCSPCGSSNQGQ
+267 SAFTLKS
-280 MGFQVVCETAQS
+280 GFQVVCEAAQS
-292 DSSSPGAGEQ
+292 DSSSPAAGEQ

-309 VERGGPSRPQA
+309 V
-320 PPHDKGVSKKKTSA
+320 DKGGTSQISA
-334 PVGIPF
+334 PAGLPV

-371 WALMFYLQRLRQILE
+371 WALMYYLQRLRQILE
-386 ERPERPPEPLI
+386 ERPERNPEPLVT
-397 PPLPRPRSSSMV
+397 PLPRPRSSSMV

-421 QDMSLKSNE
+421 QDMSLKCNE
-430 EAKSLSSETFSKVSM
+430 EGKSLSTETFAKVSL
-445 TNLRRPAVPDLSSDL
+445 TNLRRQAVPDLSSDL
-460 GMNLFKKFKNR
+460 GMNIFKKFKNR
-471 REDRERKG
+471 REDRERKS

-493 MGVPFLLHDD
+493 MGVPFLMHED

-514 SFGSFSGV
+514 SFGSFSGL
-522 GDDRR
+522 GDERR
-527 ALERGG
+527 ALDRGG

-538 MGKFTR
+538 MRFTR
-544 RGSSDTAADADSLS
+544 RGSTDTAADADSLS
-558 VKHSHSHH
+558 AKHSHSHH
-566 SLLRDLPDHSNS
+566 SLLRDMPDHSNS
-578 HSDNTVHAKGDVRS
+578 HSDNTVKERS
-592 QISTITMATFNTTVA
+592 QISTITMAAFNTTVA

-614 DFFTEHMKKL
+614 DFFTEHMKRL
-624 CNPVSIPEIPTEPL
+624 CSPVAAPEIPVEPL
-638 ACANLPRSFTDSCIN
+638 ACANLPRSLTDSCIN

-660 DSIEGTNNFILKNGM
+660 ENIEGTNNFVLKNGM
-675 LDLTAILRAL
+675 LDLTAVLRAL
-685 YAVLT
+685 YAVFS

-695 RICDVSLNIIDCL
+695 RICDVALNIIDCL
-708 LQLGVVPGMGKKLTK
+708 LQLGVVPGMGKKLSK
-723 PKDKENDEMR
+723 PDNKENQEARAKDPAGQG
-733 LPKEGANQ
+733 LG
-741 SLGGAQGGVSGGCMG
+741 GGAQGGGPIPG
-756 AAPGGGG
+756 AGGG
-763 GDGGGGSGGSGGGS
+763 GDGGGGGGGGGSGSGGGS
-777 GGSGG
+777 GQGSK
-782 GSRDDVT
+782 DDVKN
-789 ENKKKDGKD
+789 NKDSDKTD
-798 DGSLLSTHRLALT
+798 DGSGFSTHRLALT

-858 QTMRDYVN
+858 QTMREYVN

-886 PVTDK
+886 PIT
-891 YGSAGERSRREKKR
+891 
-905 NLDKAGFGNN
+905 DKAGFGNN
-915 FTTGDNKSLAQ
+915 FATGDNKSLAQ

-969 IKESHGNVFRRVALS
+969 IKEAHGNVFRRVALS

-989 AEKLA
+989 AEKVTA
-994 TAKKPEEKEEI
+994 TKKPDERDES
-1005 VIIKQTMPRRSE
+1005 KQL
-1017 VGVSGEKGAQP
+1017 G
-1028 STAADECRSCI
+1028 DE
-1039 SSRPPQTPEHD
+1039 
-1050 DQIPG
+1050 QIPG

-1106 RISLRKKLKLPIGNW
+1106 RISLRKKLKLPINW

-1153 KVKFT
+1153 KFQVKFT
-1158 SNVKLSEVG
+1158 SAVKLSEG
-1167 GVEYGRD
+1167 GATGPEYGRD

-1183 GKWRSGRR
+1183 
-1191 NPSKLHHTE
+1191 PH
-1200 EKDGPQG
+1200 G

-1216 EAMKNKNVVNLG
+1216 EAMKNKNMVNLG

-1300 RGLSRGRSPIVGN
+1300 KGLSRGRSPIVGN

-1354 FIYDE
+1354 YIYDE

-1364 MRKEDEEEDF
+1364 MRKEDEEEDY
-1374 LDDNTV
+1374 LDDTV

-1417 TEPQVDLDS
+1417 TEPLVLQDLDS
-1426 GRLRLNPE
+1426 CRLRLDPE

-1451 DEDGHDSLNSS
+1451 DEDGRDSLNSS
-1462 SHTLKSDTPSD
+1462 SHTLKSDTTCD
-1473 EKKVQEP
+1473 DK
-1480 LAPIRKIRIGGSR
+1480 KIRIGGSR

-1499 ARSFKVKKGGSLSSI
+1499 ARSFRVKKGGSLSSI

-1524 MPRQDS
+1524 LSRQDS
-1530 ESENDEGLLS
+1530 ESENEEGLLS
-1540 QSRDTVTDIGSPWS
+1540 QTQSRDTVTDISPFS
-1554 TSEPSIEPEGS
+1554 TSEPSIEPEGQGS
-1565 GGTGG
+1565 GGT
-1570 PEDNYHRNM
+1570 EDNYHRNM

-1597 HVEFCHPRC
+1597 HVDFCHPRC
-1606 YQHHSRSCAR
+1606 YQHHGRSCAR
-1616 LVRAVK
+1616 LVRAIK
-1622 LLYGE
+1622 LVYGE
-1627 TVDSLR
+1627 SVDSLR
-1633 EDRAGNVS
+1633 EDNASGNLG
-1641 GRAKRN
+1641 GRAKKS

-1653 SSLRTPSMKR
+1653 SCLRTPSMKR
-1663 RPTDSNADGK
+1663 KPTDLNTEGK

-1680 YIRNQVMSLAPAPLS
+1680 YIRNQVMSLSPAPLS

-1705 EDMYGDVQPA
+1705 DDMYGDIQPA

-1724 EHMAAAAAAMFLLC
+1724 EHMAAAAAMFLLC
-1738 AVKVPDAVTEMMMA
+1738 AVKVPDAVSEMMMA
-1752 EFQHAEAS
+1752 EFQHQEAC
-1760 QRINSVF
+1760 QRINSIL

-1807 GMPCVPMF
+1807 GMPCVPIF
-1815 DPPWVPS
+1815 DPPWVPQT
-1822 NTGSVQDP
+1822 TGSVQDP
-1830 INEDNSKSFSARAVS
+1830 INEDQSKSFSARAVS

-1874 TAIPVAQEACYEPT
+1874 TAIPMAQEACYEPT
-1888 CGPPPEQEEEE
+1888 CSPPPEQEEEE
-1899 EAVNLASRRMSVTPS
+1899 VLNLATRRLSVSPS

-1928 GSVWSVRSVAS
+1928 GSVWSVRSMAS
-1939 AEDEENATEHTP
+1939 AEEENTTEHTP

-1981 EVREDGVAVSAV
+1981 EVREDGVASAV

-2022 QDELMYM
+2022 QQDELIYM
-2029 LRKLLMNIGDLPA
+2029 LRKLLLNIGDLPA

-2110 SMPGTKTLVVHGQNE
+2110 SMPTKTLVVHGQNE

-2134 HEDTQFEAL
+2134 HEDTQFDAL

-2154 EARSAHYFLMDKRWN
+2154 EARSAHFFLMDKRWN
-2169 LIHYSKTFVRDIYPF
+2169 LIHYNKTYVRDIYPF

-2222 FLISLTQNMPAVHKQ
+2222 FLISLTQHIPAVHKQ

-2249 LPSFPRTAIDGEFSL
+2249 LPSFPRTAIDAEFSL
-2264 FSEPQGKELFGLDT
+2264 FNEPQKELFGLDT

-2303 EIMLFLN
+2303 EMMLFLN

-2320 EDSSLLRQ
+2320 EDSALLRQ

-2352 LPTMLQAYADY
+2352 LPTMLQVYADY

-2397 PLLEFTTSTSTGLS
+2397 PLLEFTSQTSTSTGLS

-2423 VSLEGETLD
+2423 VSLEGETQD

-2447 SLDFC
+2447 SLFC
-2452 YGNEDLAFSITESI
+2452 YGNEDLAFSISEAI

-2476 PESFRSLQMLM
+2476 PESFRLQMLM

-2493 PCFLQKLKSNT
+2493 PCHLQKLKSNT
-2504 MTMES
+2504 VTMES

-2533 SETLTRPMT
+2533 SETLTPMT
-2542 APQLSRCDQGHKGAT
+2542 APQMSRCDQGHKGGT
-2557 TANHAMSGGPNT
+2557 TANHAMSGG
-2569 SRLVSNIRDNLHLL
+2569 VNIDNPHLL
-2583 EEGQGMPREELDERI
+2583 EEGQGMPREELDERF

-2648 MRLAEIAHALL
+2648 MLAEIAHALL

-2672 GLRRYITEMLPIT
+2672 GLRRYIMEMLPIT
-2685 DWSAE
+2685 DWSSEA
-2690 TVRPALILIL
+2690 VRPALILIL

-2711 KMPTLRCAR
+2711 KMPTLR
-2720 PQALCTRS
+2720 Q
-2728 VAALRALYSFTTV
+2728 VE
-2741 PLLWRN
+2741 WE
-2747 SGVKSSSCLPVSS
+2747 
-2760 LAGHATPW
+2760 
-2768 GVSLFLS
+2768 
-2775 PVSAAASLGMCAPA
+2775 AASNLIEGI
-2789 CVCPSDLDVV
+2789 
-2799 CLRRTAKVVRL
+2799 CLTL
-2810 LLLALLID
+2810 Q
-2818 VFVSSSVSAFTRQP
+2818 RQP

-2925 LTVGSGSKGQSP
+2925 LTVGSGSK
-2937 GTQDSPHLEQPEHVQ
+2937 SPHLEQPEIFLLLQTVINILLPPRIISTSRTKNFML
-2952 DQELHAGCL
+2952 DAS

-2970 QGKDLRREGLA
+2970 TGKDLRREGLA

-2988 YLALKVVLVCF
+2988 YLLKVVLVCF
-2999 ERQLGN
+2999 ERSLGN

-3039 PIFVLLRPYIQCKLL
+3039 PIFVLLRPFIQCKLL
-3054 TQPADSQEEIT
+3054 TQPAESQEEIT

-3105 GSAYQGKTSISTVGT
+3105 GSYQGKTSISTVGT

-3140 TVWEQESQPSRQP
+3140 TVWEQDSQPSRQP

-3158 SRTDEDEEPEQE
+3158 SRTDEDDEE
-3170 ENDSISIPSVV
+3170 DSISIPSVV

-3190 IISQRRFSSYATG
+3190 VMSQRRFSSHTTG
-3203 NASAQSE
+3203 SAASQSE
-3210 PGTRST
+3210 ATRTT
-3216 MLPSQSEP
+3216 MLPSQEP
-3224 NVLDESQGLEEGNLS
+3224 NVLDESQGLLQEGNLS
-3239 RVASVQ
+3239 VASVQ
-3245 SEPGQQNLLLQPPLG
+3245 SEPGQQNLLIQPPLG
-3260 RNRGLRQLRRP
+3260 RKRGLRQLRRP
-3271 LLSIPKNEPRGAG
+3271 LLSIPKTEPRG

-3290 SATRRSIQPKNKILA
+3290 STTRRSVQPKNK
-3305 THGGDQKRV
+3305 
-3314 VTFTE
+3314 
-3319 TQQEAQTKPPVP
+3319 
-3331 AGADAQPEV
+3331 
-3340 RKASPAPPS
+3340 
-3349 TPPASSGASFSATVK
+3349 
-3364 ADLHSPSRKQLSI
+3364 
-3377 STESKEKREQ
+3377 
-3387 WSLRSSLSPRGSI
+3387 
-3400 SRGSTPTPPSRSCS
+3400 
-3414 PVPPPHPISRTCSP
+3414 P
-3428 LPPPPL
+3428 L
-3434 PILGIHPCANFPQQG
+3434 G
-3449 ASSCSTPES
+3449 
-3458 PEDLDT
+3458 
-3464 TALLG
+3464 
-3469 RNTDTLLHIS
+3469 
-3479 EDNGGTENPLLVP
+3479 NG
-3492 LLVPLLS
+3492 
-3499 PRHSPALPSRRSPL
+3499 RSPL

>member
-9 DTDPECGKGIPF
+9 ENEPECGKGIPF

-83 PHVLHCTAIL
+83 PHVLHCTSIL

-147 LQPLGM
+147 LQPV
-153 GNQGSPPGRVGQ
+153 GNQGSSPGA
-165 SCPGSGTGSGSGVP
+165 PGSCSGS
-179 RRSGS
+179 
-184 LEEDEHARNKLF
+184 EDEHARTKLF

-226 ASGLVLWQP
+226 ASGLVIWQP
-235 MWEHRQPDVPAFSA
+235 MWEHRQPDIPAFAA

-267 NQCSPCGSSNQGQ
+267 NQCSPCGSGNPGPTVSG
-280 MGFQVVCETAQS
+280 GFQVVCETAQS
-292 DSSSPGAGEQ
+292 DSSSPTAGEQ

-309 VERGGPSRPQA
+309 VEKGGPSKPL
-320 PPHDKGVSKKKTSA
+320 PTSA
-334 PVGIPF
+334 PAGLPTSV
-340 SLAQRARYATYFDVA
+340 AQRARYATYFDVA

-386 ERPERPPEPLI
+386 ERPERTPEPLVT
-397 PPLPRPRSSSMV
+397 PLPRPRSSSMV

-421 QDMSLKSNE
+421 QDMSLKCNE
-430 EAKSLSSETFSKVSM
+430 EGKSLSTETFARVSL
-445 TNLRRPAVPDLSSDL
+445 TNLRRQAVPDLSSDL
-460 GMNLFKKFKNR
+460 GMNIFKKFKNR
-471 REDRERKG
+471 RDDRERKG

-493 MGVPFLLHDD
+493 MGVPFLLHED

-514 SFGSFSGV
+514 SFGSFSGL

-527 ALERGG
+527 ALDRGG

-544 RGSSDTAADADSLS
+544 RGSTDTAADADSLS
-558 VKHSHSHH
+558 AKHSHSHH
-566 SLLRDLPDHSNS
+566 SLLRDMPDHSNS
-578 HSDNTVHAKGDVRS
+578 HSDNTVKEVRS
-592 QISTITMATFNTTVA
+592 QISTITMAAFNTTVA

-624 CNPVSIPEIPTEPL
+624 CNPVAVPEMAVEPL

-660 DSIEGTNNFILKNGM
+660 ENIEGTNNFVLKNGM
-675 LDLTAILRAL
+675 LDLTAVLRAL
-685 YAVLT
+685 YAVLS

-695 RICDVSLNIIDCL
+695 RICDVALNIIDCL
-708 LQLGVVPGMGKKLTK
+708 LQLGVVPGMGKKLSK
-723 PKDKENDEMR
+723 PDNKENQEARAKDPPGQG
-733 LPKEGANQ
+733 LG
-741 SLGGAQGGVSGGCMG
+741 GGAQGGG
-756 AAPGGGG
+756 AASGAGGGG
-763 GDGGGGSGGSGGGS
+763 GDGGGGGGGGGSGGGS
-777 GGSGG
+777 AQGSKDDVKNNKDNDKKEEGSG
-782 GSRDDVT
+782 
-789 ENKKKDGKD
+789 
-798 DGSLLSTHRLALT
+798 LSAHRLALT

-848 LYKLDKVQFR
+848 LYKLDKLQFR
-858 QTMRDYVN
+858 QTIREYVN

-886 PVTDK
+886 PITD
-891 YGSAGERSRREKKR
+891 
-905 NLDKAGFGNN
+905 NKAGFGNN
-915 FTTGDNKSLAQ
+915 FTTGDNKSVAQ
-926 NMEAVVVGCMF
+926 TMEAVVVGCMF

-969 IKESHGNVFRRVALS
+969 IKEAHGNVFRRVALS

-989 AEKLA
+989 AEKVA
-994 TAKKPEEKEEI
+994 TTKKPEEKEEG
-1005 VIIKQTMPRRSE
+1005 KQPVPRRSE
-1017 VGVSGEKGAQP
+1017 AGVSGEKGLV
-1028 STAADECRSCI
+1028 SGAADECHSFI
-1039 SSRPPQTPEHD
+1039 SSRPPQTPEHEE
-1050 DQIPG
+1050 QIPG

-1106 RISLRKKLKLPIGNW
+1106 RISLRKKLKLPIGNRNW

-1153 KVKFT
+1153 KFT
-1158 SNVKLSEVG
+1158 SAVKLSEG
-1167 GVEYGRD
+1167 GAAGPEFGRD

-1183 GKWRSGRR
+1183 G
-1191 NPSKLHHTE
+1191 PH
-1200 EKDGPQG
+1200 G

-1300 RGLSRGRSPIVGN
+1300 RGLSRGRSPVVGN

-1337 LSELCHSDSESP
+1337 LSELCHSESESP
-1349 ANILG
+1349 ANILDSTSILHFFLL
-1354 FIYDE
+1354 FIYSHPKD
-1359 ETKRR
+1359 
-1364 MRKEDEEEDF
+1364 
-1374 LDDNTV
+1374 TV

-1417 TEPQVDLDS
+1417 TEPLVDLDS
-1426 GRLRLNPE
+1426 CRLRLDPE
-1434 LGRHRYERKIS
+1434 LGRQRYERKIS
-1445 FAGILD
+1445 LAGILD

-1462 SHTLKSDTPSD
+1462 SHTLKSDTTCD
-1473 EKKVQEP
+1473 DKRTQET
-1480 LAPIRKIRIGGSR
+1480 
-1493 LLQIKG
+1493 Q
-1499 ARSFKVKKGGSLSSI
+1499 
-1514 RRAGS
+1514 
-1519 LKSTK
+1519 
-1524 MPRQDS
+1524 
-1530 ESENDEGLLS
+1530 
-1540 QSRDTVTDIGSPWS
+1540 GSPFS
-1554 TSEPSIEPEGS
+1554 TSEPSIEPEGQNS
-1565 GGTGG
+1565 GGA
-1570 PEDNYHRNM
+1570 EDNYHRNM

-1597 HVEFCHPRC
+1597 HIDFCHPHC

-1616 LVRAVK
+1616 LVRAIK
-1622 LLYGE
+1622 LVYGE

-1633 EDRAGNVS
+1633 EDGGSSGNI
-1641 GRAKRN
+1641 GARAKKS

-1653 SSLRTPSMKR
+1653 SCLRTPSMKR
-1663 RPTDSNADGK
+1663 RPTDSNAEGK

-1680 YIRNQVMSLAPAPLS
+1680 YIRNQVMSLSPAPLS

-1705 EDMYGDVQPA
+1705 DDMYGDIQPA

-1752 EFQHAEAS
+1752 EFQHQEAC
-1760 QRINSVF
+1760 QRINSVL

-1807 GMPCVPMF
+1807 GMPCVPIF
-1815 DPPWVPS
+1815 DPPWVPQ

-1830 INEDNSKSFSARAVS
+1830 INEDQSKSFSARAVS

-1859 QEEEKRRLGREASII
+1859 QEEEKRRLGREASIV

-1888 CGPPPEQEEEE
+1888 CSPPPEQEEEAE
-1899 EAVNLASRRMSVTPS
+1899 EVVNLASRRLSVSPS
-1914 CASSNSHRNYSFRR
+1914 CTSSNSHRNYSFRR
-1928 GSVWSVRSVAS
+1928 GSVWSVRSLAS
-1939 AEDEENATEHTP
+1939 AEDEENTTEHTP

-2029 LRKLLMNIGDLPA
+2029 LRKLLLNIGDLPA

-2169 LIHYSKTFVRDIYPF
+2169 LIHYSKTYVRDIYPF

-2222 FLISLTQNMPAVHKQ
+2222 FLISLTQHMPAVHKQ

-2249 LPSFPRTAIDGEFSL
+2249 LPSFPRTAIDAEFSL
-2264 FSEPQGKELFGLDT
+2264 FNEPQGKELFGLDT

-2303 EIMLFLN
+2303 EMMLFLN

-2320 EDSSLLRQ
+2320 EDSALLRQ

-2352 LPTMLQAYADY
+2352 LPTMLQVYADY
-2363 ESNPLLRQGIEF
+2363 ESDPLLRQGIEF

-2397 PLLEFTTSTSTGLS
+2397 PLLEFTVRAIDTGLS

-2452 YGNEDLAFSITESI
+2452 YGNEDLAFSISEAI

-2504 MTMES
+2504 VTMES

-2533 SETLTRPMT
+2533 TETLTRPMT
-2542 APQLSRCDQGHKGAT
+2542 APQLSRCDQGHKGGT
-2557 TANHAMSGGPNT
+2557 TANHAMSGGVNT
-2569 SRLVSNIRDNLHLL
+2569 RDNLHLL

-2672 GLRRYITEMLPIT
+2672 GLRRYIMEMLPIT
-2685 DWSAE
+2685 DWASEA
-2690 TVRPALILIL
+2690 VRPALILIL

-2711 KMPTLRCAR
+2711 KMPTLRR
-2720 PQALCTRS
+2720 Q
-2728 VAALRALYSFTTV
+2728 VE
-2741 PLLWRN
+2741 WE
-2747 SGVKSSSCLPVSS
+2747 
-2760 LAGHATPW
+2760 
-2768 GVSLFLS
+2768 
-2775 PVSAAASLGMCAPA
+2775 AASNLIEGI
-2789 CVCPSDLDVV
+2789 
-2799 CLRRTAKVVRL
+2799 CLTL
-2810 LLLALLID
+2810 Q
-2818 VFVSSSVSAFTRQP
+2818 RQP

-2887 ALQIQALKDDF
+2887 ALQIQALKEDF

-2925 LTVGSGSKGQSP
+2925 LTVGSGSK
-2937 GTQDSPHLEQPEHVQ
+2937 DSPHLEQPEIFLLLQTVINILLPPRIISTSRTKNFML
-2952 DQELHAGCL
+2952 DAS

-2970 QGKDLRREGLA
+2970 TGKDLRREGLA

-2999 ERQLGN
+2999 ERSLGN

-3039 PIFVLLRPYIQCKLL
+3039 PIFVLLRPFIQCKLL

-3158 SRTDEDEEPEQE
+3158 SRTDEDEEEI
-3170 ENDSISIPSVV
+3170 DSMSIPSMV

-3190 IISQRRFSSYATG
+3190 VMTQRRFSSHATG
-3203 NASAQSE
+3203 SAASQPEAH
-3210 PGTRST
+3210 RAT
-3216 MLPSQSEP
+3216 MLPSHSEP
-3224 NVLDESQGLEEGNLS
+3224 NVLDESQGLLQEGNLS

-3260 RNRGLRQLRRP
+3260 RKRGLRQLRRP
-3271 LLSIPKNEPRGAG
+3271 LLSIPKSEPRD

-3290 SATRRSIQPKNKILA
+3290 STTRRSIQPKNKPLA
-3305 THGGDQKRV
+3305 HDQKRS

-3319 TQQEAQTKPPVP
+3319 ASEGMSKPLTPSTLEPP
-3331 AGADAQPEV
+3331 AEG
-3340 RKASPAPPS
+3340 RKASPAPSKSP
-3349 TPPASSGASFSATVK
+3349 TLEVPPATSATVT
-3364 ADLHSPSRKQLSI
+3364 ADLHGP
-3377 STESKEKREQ
+3377 
-3387 WSLRSSLSPRGSI
+3387 
-3400 SRGSTPTPPSRSCS
+3400 
-3414 PVPPPHPISRTCSP
+3414 
-3428 LPPPPL
+3428 
-3434 PILGIHPCANFPQQG
+3434 ANTQVGPAETGLQQG
-3449 ASSCSTPES
+3449 WAFSTACPKWS
-3458 PEDLDT
+3458 NLLKDNT
-3464 TALLG
+3464 T
-3469 RNTDTLLHIS
+3469 
-3479 EDNGGTENPLLVP
+3479 P
-3492 LLVPLLS
+3492 
-3499 PRHSPALPSRRSPL
+3499 
-3513 PLSPVDLDLDESHV
+3513 

>member
-9 DTDPECGKGIPF
+9 DNEPECGKGIPF

-83 PHVLHCTAIL
+83 PHVLHCTSIL

-116 LHWMLLEAAQE
+116 LHWMLLDAAQE

-132 SLGHGWSGGSSSSAF
+132 SMGQGWSAGSSGGGAF
-147 LQPLGM
+147 MQPV
-153 GNQGSPPGRVGQ
+153 GNQGSSPGA
-165 SCPGSGTGSGSGVP
+165 PGSCSSSALGGSGP
-179 RRSGS
+179 QHGS
-184 LEEDEHARNKLF
+184 SQLEEDEHTRTKLF

-226 ASGLVLWQP
+226 VSGLIIWQP
-235 MWEHRQPDVPAFSA
+235 MWEHRQPDIPAFTA
-249 LIKPVRNI
+249 LIKPFRNI
-257 VTAKRNSPVN
+257 VTAKRNSPVI
-267 NQCSPCGSSNQGQ
+267 NQCSPRVSGNPGP
-280 MGFQVVCETAQS
+280 MGFQVVCEAGHS
-292 DSSSPGAGEQ
+292 DSSSSPAAGEH

-309 VERGGPSRPQA
+309 VEKGGPSQQ
-320 PPHDKGVSKKKTSA
+320 PPPIKGPSKKKMSA
-334 PVGIPF
+334 PAGVPV
-340 SLAQRARYATYFDVA
+340 SLSQRARYATYFDVA

-371 WALMFYLQRLRQILE
+371 WALMYYLQRLRQILE
-386 ERPERPPEPLI
+386 ERPERVPEPLVV
-397 PPLPRPRSSSMV
+397 PLPRPRSSSMV

-421 QDMSLKSNE
+421 QDMSLKCNE
-430 EAKSLSSETFSKVSM
+430 EGKSLSTETFTKVSL
-445 TNLRRPAVPDLSSDL
+445 TNLRRQAVPDLSSDL
-460 GMNLFKKFKNR
+460 GMNIFKKFKNR

-493 MGVPFLLHDD
+493 MGVPFLLHED

-514 SFGSFSGV
+514 SFGSFSGL

-527 ALERGG
+527 TLDRVG

-544 RGSSDTAADADSLS
+544 RGSTDTAADADSLS
-558 VKHSHSHH
+558 TKHSHSHH
-566 SLLRDLPDHSNS
+566 SLLRDMPDHSNS
-578 HSDNTVHAKGDVRS
+578 HSENTFKEVRS
-592 QISTITMATFNTTVA
+592 QISTITMAAFNTTVA

-614 DFFTEHMKKL
+614 DFFTEHMKRL
-624 CNPVSIPEIPTEPL
+624 CNPVVIPEMPVEPL
-638 ACANLPRSFTDSCIN
+638 ACANLPRSLTDSCIN
-653 YSCLEEG
+653 YSCQEEG
-660 DSIEGTNNFILKNGM
+660 DNIEGTNNFVLKNGM
-675 LDLTAILRAL
+675 LDLTAVLRAL
-685 YAVLT
+685 YAVLS

-695 RICDVSLNIIDCL
+695 RICDVALNIIDSL
-708 LQLGVVPGMGKKLTK
+708 LQLGVVPGFGKKLSK
-723 PKDKENDEMR
+723 PDNKENEEVRAKDTV
-733 LPKEGANQ
+733 GH
-741 SLGGAQGGVSGGCMG
+741 SLGGGGG
-756 AAPGGGG
+756 GGGG
-763 GDGGGGSGGSGGGS
+763 GDGGSGGGGGGGSGGGS
-777 GGSGG
+777 GQGS
-782 GSRDDVT
+782 
-789 ENKKKDGKD
+789 KD
-798 DGSLLSTHRLALT
+798 DMKNNKDNDKKEESSCLSPHRLALS

-848 LYKLDKVQFR
+848 LYKLDKLQFR

-886 PVTDK
+886 PITD
-891 YGSAGERSRREKKR
+891 
-905 NLDKAGFGNN
+905 NKAGFGNN
-915 FTTGDNKSLAQ
+915 FTTGDNKSVAQ

-969 IKESHGNVFRRVALS
+969 IKEAHGNVFRRVALS

-989 AEKLA
+989 AEKV
-994 TAKKPEEKEEI
+994 TTTKKPEEKDEN
-1005 VIIKQTMPRRSE
+1005 KLQAPRRSE
-1017 VGVSGEKGAQP
+1017 VGVSGEKGQV
-1028 STAADECRSCI
+1028 SSAADECRSYI
-1039 SSRPPQTPEHD
+1039 SSRPPQTPEHEE
-1050 DQIPG
+1050 IPG

-1106 RISLRKKLKLPIGNW
+1106 RISLRKKLKLPIACRRTTRLPLTFSVLRNW

-1158 SNVKLSEVG
+1158 SAVKLSE
-1167 GVEYGRD
+1167 GVATGPEYGRE

-1183 GKWRSGRR
+1183 G
-1191 NPSKLHHTE
+1191 PH
-1200 EKDGPQG
+1200 G

-1216 EAMKNKNVVNLG
+1216 EAIKNKNVVNLG

-1263 PVVARASLF
+1263 PIVARASLF

-1337 LSELCHSDSESP
+1337 LSELCHCDSESP

-1354 FIYDE
+1354 YIYDE

-1364 MRKEDEEEDF
+1364 MRKEDEEEDY

-1417 TEPQVDLDS
+1417 TEPLVDLES
-1426 GRLRLNPE
+1426 CRLRLDPE

-1462 SHTLKSDTPSD
+1462 SHTLKSDTMCD
-1473 EKKVQEP
+1473 DKKAQE
-1480 LAPIRKIRIGGSR
+1480 ATVPIRKIRIGGSR

-1499 ARSFKVKKGGSLSSI
+1499 ARSFRVKKGGSLSSI

-1524 MPRQDS
+1524 MSRQDS
-1530 ESENDEGLLS
+1530 ESENEEGILS
-1540 QSRDTVTDIGSPWS
+1540 QTNSRDTVTDIGSPCS
-1554 TSEPSIEPEGS
+1554 TSEPSIEPEGQSSS
-1565 GGTGG
+1565 GA
-1570 PEDNYHRNM
+1570 EDNYHRNM

-1597 HVEFCHPRC
+1597 HIDFCHPRC
-1606 YQHHSRSCAR
+1606 YQHHNRSCAR
-1616 LVRAVK
+1616 LVRAIK
-1622 LLYGE
+1622 LVYGE

-1633 EDRAGNVS
+1633 QDSAPATGIIGARAQ
-1641 GRAKRN
+1641 KN

-1653 SSLRTPSMKR
+1653 SCLRTPSMKR
-1663 RPTDSNADGK
+1663 RPTDSNTEGK

-1680 YIRNQVMSLAPAPLS
+1680 YIRNQVMSLSPAPLS

-1705 EDMYGDVQPA
+1705 DDMYGDIQPA

-1752 EFQHAEAS
+1752 EFQHHEAC
-1760 QRINSVF
+1760 QRINSIL

-1807 GMPCVPMF
+1807 GMPCVPIF
-1815 DPPWVPS
+1815 DPPWVPQ

-1830 INEDNSKSFSARAVS
+1830 ISEDQSKSFSARAVS

-1888 CGPPPEQEEEE
+1888 CSPPSEQEEEAE
-1899 EAVNLASRRMSVTPS
+1899 EVVNLASRRLSVSPS

-1928 GSVWSVRSVAS
+1928 GSVWSVRSLAS
-1939 AEDEENATEHTP
+1939 AEDEENTTEHTP

-2029 LRKLLMNIGDLPA
+2029 LRKLLLNIGDLPA

-2169 LIHYSKTFVRDIYPF
+2169 LIHYSKTYVRDIYPF

-2222 FLISLTQNMPAVHKQ
+2222 FLISLTQHMPAVHKQ

-2249 LPSFPRTAIDGEFSL
+2249 LPSFPRTAIDAEFSL
-2264 FSEPQGKELFGLDT
+2264 FNEPQGKELFGLDT

-2303 EIMLFLN
+2303 EMMLFLN

-2320 EDSSLLRQ
+2320 EDSALLRQ
-2328 YTATAINTAVH
+2328 HTATAINTAVH

-2352 LPTMLQAYADY
+2352 LPTMLQVYADY
-2363 ESNPLLRQGIEF
+2363 EGNPLLRQGIEF

-2397 PLLEFTTSTSTGLS
+2397 PLLEFTTSTSSGLS
-2411 KGVSAQCLFDLL
+2411 KGVSSQCLFDLL

-2452 YGNEDLAFSITESI
+2452 YGNEDLAFSISEAI

-2493 PCFLQKLKSNT
+2493 PCYLQKLKSNT

-2533 SETLTRPMT
+2533 SEALTRPMT
-2542 APQLSRCDQGHKGAT
+2542 APQMSRCDQGHKGGT
-2557 TANHAMSGGPNT
+2557 TANHAMSGGVNT
-2569 SRLVSNIRDNLHLL
+2569 RDNLHLL

-2672 GLRRYITEMLPIT
+2672 GLRRYIMEMLPIT
-2685 DWSAE
+2685 DWSSEA
-2690 TVRPALILIL
+2690 VRPALILIL

-2711 KMPTLRCAR
+2711 KMPTLRR
-2720 PQALCTRS
+2720 Q
-2728 VAALRALYSFTTV
+2728 VE
-2741 PLLWRN
+2741 WE
-2747 SGVKSSSCLPVSS
+2747 
-2760 LAGHATPW
+2760 
-2768 GVSLFLS
+2768 
-2775 PVSAAASLGMCAPA
+2775 AASNLIEGI
-2789 CVCPSDLDVV
+2789 
-2799 CLRRTAKVVRL
+2799 CLTL
-2810 LLLALLID
+2810 Q
-2818 VFVSSSVSAFTRQP
+2818 RQP

-2887 ALQIQALKDDF
+2887 ALQIQALKEDF

-2925 LTVGSGSKGQSP
+2925 LTVGSGSK
-2937 GTQDSPHLEQPEHVQ
+2937 DSPHLDQPEIFLLLQTVINILLPPRIISTSRTKNFML
-2952 DQELHAGCL
+2952 DAS

-2970 QGKDLRREGLA
+2970 TGKDLRREGLA

-2999 ERQLGN
+2999 ERSLGN

-3039 PIFVLLRPYIQCKLL
+3039 PIFVLLRPFIQCKLL

-3140 TVWEQESQPSRQP
+3140 TVWEQDSQPSRQP

-3158 SRTDEDEEPEQE
+3158 SRTDEDDE

-3190 IISQRRFSSYATG
+3190 LISERRFSSHATG
-3203 NASAQSE
+3203 SATLQPE
-3210 PGTRST
+3210 APRTT
-3216 MLPSQSEP
+3216 MLPSH
-3224 NVLDESQGLEEGNLS
+3224 

-3245 SEPGQQNLLLQPPLG
+3245 SEPGQQNLLIQPPLG
-3260 RNRGLRQLRRP
+3260 RKRGLRQLRRP
-3271 LLSIPKNEPRGAG
+3271 LLSIPKNEPRG

-3290 SATRRSIQPKNKILA
+3290 STTRRSIQPKNKPLETLLDCEA
-3305 THGGDQKRV
+3305 VQGDQKRS

-3319 TQQEAQTKPPVP
+3319 TQGQQTCVGVSKPLSPSGTDVPVEGRKTNPAMTKPPTLEVP
-3331 AGADAQPEV
+3331 S
-3340 RKASPAPPS
+3340 AS
-3349 TPPASSGASFSATVK
+3349 SATVI
-3364 ADLHSPSRKQLSI
+3364 ADLHSPAKTQVASNLSI
-3377 STESKEKREQ
+3377 KEKREQ
-3387 WSLRSSLSPRGSI
+3387 WGLRSSLTPPPSI
-3400 SRGSTPTPPSRSCS
+3400 SRTSTPTPPPHPCS
-3414 PVPPPHPISRTCSP
+3414 PLTLSRTSSPLSRTSSPLLPPLPVLGTTP
-3428 LPPPPL
+3428 LPPPLPFPPTPL
-3434 PILGIHPCANFPQQG
+3434 VHPPM
-3449 ASSCSTPES
+3449 ASRIRES
-3458 PEDLDT
+3458 PGDADT
-3464 TALLG
+3464 TALLPQS
-3469 RNTDTLLHIS
+3469 NILVQLC
-3479 EDNGGTENPLLVP
+3479 EDEGTENPLLT
-3492 LLVPLLS
+3492 PLLS
-3499 PRHSPALPSRRSPL
+3499 APSARHSPRRLPL
-3513 PLSPVDLDLDESHV
+3513 PLSAVDLDLDESHV

>member
-9 DTDPECGKGIPF
+9 DNEPECGKGIPF

-59 HGLSPALSEAIQS
+59 HGLSPALSDAIQS

-83 PHVLHCTAIL
+83 PHVLHCTSIL

-116 LHWMLLEAAQE
+116 LHWMLLDAAQE

-132 SLGHGWSGGSSSSAF
+132 SLSHGWSAGSSGGGAF
-147 LQPLGM
+147 LQPLG
-153 GNQGSPPGRVGQ
+153 NQGSSPGA
-165 SCPGSGTGSGSGVP
+165 PGSCSSSALGGSGPHHSN
-179 RRSGS
+179 SQ
-184 LEEDEHARNKLF
+184 LEEDEHARAKWF

-226 ASGLVLWQP
+226 VSGLIIWQP
-235 MWEHRQPDVPAFSA
+235 MWEHRQPDIPAFTA

-257 VTAKRNSPVN
+257 VTAKRNSPIS
-267 NQCSPCGSSNQGQ
+267 NQCSPRGSGNPGP
-280 MGFQVVCETAQS
+280 MGFQVVCEAGHS
-292 DSSSPGAGEQ
+292 DSSSSAAGEH

-309 VERGGPSRPQA
+309 VEKGGPSQQ
-320 PPHDKGVSKKKTSA
+320 PPLVKGPTKKKTSA
-334 PVGIPF
+334 PAGVPA
-340 SLAQRARYATYFDVA
+340 SLSQHARYATYFDVA

-371 WALMFYLQRLRQILE
+371 WALMYYLQRLRQILE
-386 ERPERPPEPLI
+386 ERPERVPEPLVT
-397 PPLPRPRSSSMV
+397 PLPRPRSSSMV

-421 QDMSLKSNE
+421 QDMSLKCNE
-430 EAKSLSSETFSKVSM
+430 EGKSLSTETFTKVSL
-445 TNLRRPAVPDLSSDL
+445 TNLRRQAVPDLSSDL
-460 GMNLFKKFKNR
+460 GMNIFKKFKNR

-493 MGVPFLLHDD
+493 MGVPFLLHED

-514 SFGSFSGV
+514 SFGSFSGL

-527 ALERGG
+527 TLDRGG

-544 RGSSDTAADADSLS
+544 RGSTDTAADADSLS
-558 VKHSHSHH
+558 TKHSHSHH
-566 SLLRDLPDHSNS
+566 SLLREMPDHSNS
-578 HSDNTVHAKGDVRS
+578 HMENTVKEVRS
-592 QISTITMATFNTTVA
+592 QISTITMAAFNTTVA

-614 DFFTEHMKKL
+614 DFFTEHMKRL
-624 CNPVSIPEIPTEPL
+624 CNPVVVPEMPVEPL

-653 YSCLEEG
+653 YSCQEEG
-660 DSIEGTNNFILKNGM
+660 DNIEGTNNFVQKNGM
-675 LDLTAILRAL
+675 LDLTAVLRAL
-685 YAVLT
+685 YAVLS

-695 RICDVSLNIIDCL
+695 RICDVALNIIDSL
-708 LQLGVVPGMGKKLTK
+708 LQLGVVPGVGKKLSK
-723 PKDKENDEMR
+723 PDNKENEEVRAKDAV
-733 LPKEGANQ
+733 GH
-741 SLGGAQGGVSGGCMG
+741 SLG
-756 AAPGGGG
+756 GGGG
-763 GDGGGGSGGSGGGS
+763 GDGGSGGGGGGGSGGGS
-777 GGSGG
+777 GQGSK
-782 GSRDDVT
+782 DDVKNNKDSDKKE
-789 ENKKKDGKD
+789 EN
-798 DGSLLSTHRLALT
+798 SSLSTHRLALS

-848 LYKLDKVQFR
+848 LYKRDKLQFR

-886 PVTDK
+886 PITD
-891 YGSAGERSRREKKR
+891 
-905 NLDKAGFGNN
+905 NKAGFGNN
-915 FTTGDNKSLAQ
+915 FTTNDNKSLAQ

-969 IKESHGNVFRRVALS
+969 IKEAHGNVFRRVALS

-989 AEKLA
+989 AEKVTA
-994 TAKKPEEKEEI
+994 AKKPEEKDES
-1005 VIIKQTMPRRSE
+1005 KLQAPRRSE
-1017 VGVSGEKGAQP
+1017 AGVSGEKGQV
-1028 STAADECRSCI
+1028 SSAADECRSYI
-1039 SSRPPQTPEHD
+1039 SSRPPQTPEHE

-1158 SNVKLSEVG
+1158 SAVKLSE
-1167 GVEYGRD
+1167 GVAAGPEYSRD

-1183 GKWRSGRR
+1183 G
-1191 NPSKLHHTE
+1191 PH
-1200 EKDGPQG
+1200 G

-1216 EAMKNKNVVNLG
+1216 EAIKNKNVVNLG

-1263 PVVARASLF
+1263 PIVARASLF

-1337 LSELCHSDSESP
+1337 LSELCHCDSESP

-1354 FIYDE
+1354 YIYDE
-1359 ETKRR
+1359 EAKRR
-1364 MRKEDEEEDF
+1364 MRKEDEEEDY

-1417 TEPQVDLDS
+1417 TEPLVDLES
-1426 GRLRLNPE
+1426 CRLRLDPE

-1451 DEDGHDSLNSS
+1451 DEDGRDSLNSS
-1462 SHTLKSDTPSD
+1462 SHTLKSDTICD
-1473 EKKVQEP
+1473 EKKAQEAT
-1480 LAPIRKIRIGGSR
+1480 APIRKIRIGGSR

-1499 ARSFKVKKGGSLSSI
+1499 ARSFRIKKGGSLSSI

-1524 MPRQDS
+1524 MSRQDS
-1530 ESENDEGLLS
+1530 ESENEEGILS
-1540 QSRDTVTDIGSPWS
+1540 QTNSRDTVTDIGSPCS
-1554 TSEPSIEPEGS
+1554 TSEPSIEPEGQSSS
-1565 GGTGG
+1565 GT
-1570 PEDNYHRNM
+1570 EDNYHRNM

-1597 HVEFCHPRC
+1597 HIDFCHPRC
-1606 YQHHSRSCAR
+1606 YQHHNRSCAR
-1616 LVRAVK
+1616 LVRAIK
-1622 LLYGE
+1622 LVYSE

-1633 EDRAGNVS
+1633 EDAGATAVGIMSARAQ
-1641 GRAKRN
+1641 KN

-1653 SSLRTPSMKR
+1653 SCLRTPSMKR
-1663 RPTDSNADGK
+1663 RPTESNTEGK

-1680 YIRNQVMSLAPAPLS
+1680 YIRNQVMSLSPAPLS

-1705 EDMYGDVQPA
+1705 DDMYGDIQPA

-1724 EHMAAAAAAMFLLC
+1724 EHMAAASAAMFLLC

-1752 EFQHAEAS
+1752 EFQHPEAC
-1760 QRINSVF
+1760 QRINSIF

-1807 GMPCVPMF
+1807 GMPCVPIF
-1815 DPPWVPS
+1815 DPPWVPQ

-1830 INEDNSKSFSARAVS
+1830 INEDQSKSFSARAVS

-1874 TAIPVAQEACYEPT
+1874 TAIPVAQESCYEPT
-1888 CGPPPEQEEEE
+1888 CSPPSEQEEEE
-1899 EAVNLASRRMSVTPS
+1899 EVVNLASRRLSVSPS

-1928 GSVWSVRSVAS
+1928 GSVWSVRSLAS
-1939 AEDEENATEHTP
+1939 AEDEENTTEHTP
-1951 THHMLQPPQAVFPAC
+1951 THHMVQPPQAVFPAC

-1981 EVREDGVAVSAV
+1981 GVREDGVAVSAV

-2029 LRKLLMNIGDLPA
+2029 LRKLLLNIGDLPA

-2169 LIHYSKTFVRDIYPF
+2169 LIHYSKTYVRDIYPF

-2222 FLISLTQNMPAVHKQ
+2222 FLISLTQHMPAVHKQ

-2249 LPSFPRTAIDGEFSL
+2249 LPSFPRTAIDAEFSL
-2264 FSEPQGKELFGLDT
+2264 FNEQQGNELFGLDT

-2303 EIMLFLN
+2303 EMMLFLN

-2320 EDSSLLRQ
+2320 EDSALVRQ
-2328 YTATAINTAVH
+2328 HTATAINTAVH

-2352 LPTMLQAYADY
+2352 LPTMLQVYADY
-2363 ESNPLLRQGIEF
+2363 EGNPLLRQGIEF

-2397 PLLEFTTSTSTGLS
+2397 PLLEFNTNTSSGLS

-2423 VSLEGETLD
+2423 ISLEGETQD

-2452 YGNEDLAFSITESI
+2452 YGNEDLAFSISDSI
-2466 KLCVTVVAYA
+2466 KLCVTVAAYA

-2493 PCFLQKLKSNT
+2493 PCYLQKLKNNT

-2533 SETLTRPMT
+2533 SEALTRPMT
-2542 APQLSRCDQGHKGAT
+2542 APQISRCDQGHKGGT
-2557 TANHAMSGGPNT
+2557 TANHTMSGGVNT
-2569 SRLVSNIRDNLHLL
+2569 RDNLHLL

-2641 LLDIKSH
+2641 LLDMKSH

-2672 GLRRYITEMLPIT
+2672 GLRRYIMEMLPIT
-2685 DWSAE
+2685 DWSSEA
-2690 TVRPALILIL
+2690 VRPALILIL

-2711 KMPTLRCAR
+2711 KMPTLRR
-2720 PQALCTRS
+2720 Q
-2728 VAALRALYSFTTV
+2728 VE
-2741 PLLWRN
+2741 WE
-2747 SGVKSSSCLPVSS
+2747 
-2760 LAGHATPW
+2760 
-2768 GVSLFLS
+2768 
-2775 PVSAAASLGMCAPA
+2775 AASNLIEGI
-2789 CVCPSDLDVV
+2789 
-2799 CLRRTAKVVRL
+2799 CLTL
-2810 LLLALLID
+2810 Q
-2818 VFVSSSVSAFTRQP
+2818 RQS

-2887 ALQIQALKDDF
+2887 ALQIQALKEDF
-2898 PLSHVI
+2898 PLNHVI

-2925 LTVGSGSKGQSP
+2925 LTVGSGSK
-2937 GTQDSPHLEQPEHVQ
+2937 DSPHLEQPEIVLLLQ
-2952 DQELHAGCL
+2952 TVINILLPPRIISTSRTKNFMLDAS

-2970 QGKDLRREGLA
+2970 TGKDLRREGLA

-2999 ERQLGN
+2999 ERSLGN

-3039 PIFVLLRPYIQCKLL
+3039 PIFVLLRPFIQCKLL

-3140 TVWEQESQPSRQP
+3140 TVWEQDSQPSRQP

-3158 SRTDEDEEPEQE
+3158 SRTDEDDE

-3190 IISQRRFSSYATG
+3190 LISERRFSSHATG
-3203 NASAQSE
+3203 SATLQPE
-3210 PGTRST
+3210 APRST
-3216 MLPSQSEP
+3216 MLPSHSEP
-3224 NVLDESQGLEEGNLS
+3224 NVLDESQGLLQEGNLS
-3239 RVASVQ
+3239 RVASIQ
-3245 SEPGQQNLLLQPPLG
+3245 SEPGQQNLLIQPPLG
-3260 RNRGLRQLRRP
+3260 RKRGLRQLRRP
-3271 LLSIPKNEPRGAG
+3271 LLSIPKTEPRG

-3290 SATRRSIQPKNKILA
+3290 STTRRSIQPKNKPMETLLDCEA
-3305 THGGDQKRV
+3305 AQGDQKRS

-3319 TQQEAQTKPPVP
+3319 TQSQQTCSGAGKPSSPSGKDVIAEGKKTNIATSKPPMLEVP
-3331 AGADAQPEV
+3331 S
-3340 RKASPAPPS
+3340 AS
-3349 TPPASSGASFSATVK
+3349 SATVI
-3364 ADLHSPSRKQLSI
+3364 ADLHSPAKTQVAPTMSI
-3377 STESKEKREQ
+3377 KEKREQ
-3387 WSLRSSLSPRGSI
+3387 WSLRSSLSPPASI
-3400 SRGSTPTPPSRSCS
+3400 SRTSTPTPPSHPCS
-3414 PVPPPHPISRTCSP
+3414 PLSRSRTSSPLSRTCSP
-3428 LPPPPL
+3428 LPPSLPVLGTAAFPGPPQPPALSL
-3434 PILGIHPCANFPQQG
+3434 PPSPRVPPPTAGRNR
-3449 ASSCSTPES
+3449 ES
-3458 PEDLDT
+3458 PGDADT
-3464 TALLG
+3464 AALLPHS
-3469 RNTDTLLHIS
+3469 NTLVQLS
-3479 EDNGGTENPLLVP
+3479 EDEGTENPLLT
-3492 LLVPLLS
+3492 PLLS
-3499 PRHSPALPSRRSPL
+3499 TSSPRRSPCRI
-3513 PLSPVDLDLDESHV
+3513 PLSPGDLDSGESHV

>member
-9 DTDPECGKGIPF
+9 DSDQENCRGVPF

-59 HGLSPALSEAIQS
+59 HGLSPSLTEAIQS

-127 CNHEP
+127 CHQEP
-132 SLGHGWSGGSSSSAF
+132 GLGHVWSGGSSAY
-147 LQPLGM
+147 LQSI
-153 GNQGSPPGRVGQ
+153 GNQGLTDHNDS
-165 SCPGSGTGSGSGVP
+165 TT
-179 RRSGS
+179 
-184 LEEDEHARNKLF
+184 EENEYARAKLY
-196 HKSMATV
+196 HKNMATV

-211 PLIHRIKESDLTFRL
+211 PLINRIKESDLTFRL
-226 ASGLVLWQP
+226 AGGLVIWQP
-235 MWEHRQPDVPAFSA
+235 MWEHCQPDVPAFTA
-249 LIKPVRNI
+249 LIKPMRNI
-257 VTAKRNSPVN
+257 VTAKRNSPMN
-267 NQCSPCGSSNQGQ
+267 NQCSPRDTGNLCPA
-280 MGFQVVCETAQS
+280 VVCESAQP
-292 DSSSPGAGEQ
+292 DSSSPSVTEQ

-309 VERGGPSRPQA
+309 V
-320 PPHDKGVSKKKTSA
+320 DKGGSSQQAFEKGFSKQRNFSVPSGISVS
-334 PVGIPF
+334 
-340 SLAQRARYATYFDVA
+340 QRARYATYFDVA

-360 LQPHWT
+360 MQPHWT

-371 WALMFYLQRLRQILE
+371 WALIFYLQRLRQILQE
-386 ERPERPPEPLI
+386 KPERPPEPLI

-421 QDMSLKSNE
+421 QDMTAKCNE
-430 EAKSLSSETFSKVSM
+430 EGRSLSSETFSKISVS
-445 TNLRRPAVPDLSSDL
+445 NLRRQAVPDLSTEM
-460 GMNLFKKFKNR
+460 GMNIFKKFKNR
-471 REDRERKG
+471 KEDRERKG
-479 SIPFHHTGKKRQRR
+479 SIPFQYTGKKRQRR
-493 MGVPFLLHDD
+493 MGVPFLMHED

-514 SFGSFSGV
+514 SFGSFSGL

-527 ALERGG
+527 TLDRGG
-533 WQATI
+533 WPSTI
-538 MGKFTR
+538 MGKLTR
-544 RGSSDTAADADSLS
+544 RGSTDTAGDGESLGA
-558 VKHSHSHH
+558 KHFHSHH
-566 SLLRDLPDHSNS
+566 NLPEHSNS
-578 HSDNTVHAKGDVRS
+578 HSENTIKEGVRS

-607 SFNVGYA
+607 SFNVGYT
-614 DFFTEHMKKL
+614 DFFTEHIKKL
-624 CNPVSIPEIPTEPL
+624 CNPIPIPEMPCEPL
-638 ACANLPRSFTDSCIN
+638 ACSNLPRSLTDSCIN
-653 YSCLEEG
+653 YSSLEER
-660 DSIEGTNNFILKNGM
+660 DTIEGTNNFILKNGM
-675 LDLTAILRAL
+675 LDLTAVLRAL
-685 YAVLT
+685 YSVLT
-690 HDISS
+690 HEISS
-695 RICDVSLNIIDCL
+695 RICDVALNIIECL
-708 LQLGVVPGMGKKLTK
+708 LQLGVVPSVVKKTSK
-723 PKDKENDEMR
+723 PEDKEPEH
-733 LPKEGANQ
+733 PKEGASQ
-741 SLGGAQGGVSGGCMG
+741 SGAQGEATGISVAASSGG
-756 AAPGGGG
+756 GGGG
-763 GDGGGGSGGSGGGS
+763 GDGGGGGGGES
-777 GGSGG
+777 RG
-782 GSRDDVT
+782 GSRDDI
-789 ENKKKDGKD
+789 KKDNKD
-798 DGSLLSTHRLALT
+798 GDTSLSSHRLALT

-837 LRMQAQNCLTN
+837 LRMQAQNCLTA

-858 QTMRDYVN
+858 QTMKEYVN

-886 PVTDK
+886 PITD
-891 YGSAGERSRREKKR
+891 
-905 NLDKAGFGNN
+905 NKAGFGNN
-915 FTTGDNKSLAQ
+915 FTTGGDKSLAQ
-926 NMEAVVVGCMF
+926 NMETVVVGCMF

-945 STTHELHSPE
+945 STTHELHSSE

-989 AEKLA
+989 AEKLN
-994 TAKKPEEKEEI
+994 TTKKPEDKDEAKASGKNEE
-1005 VIIKQTMPRRSE
+1005 
-1017 VGVSGEKGAQP
+1017 
-1028 STAADECRSCI
+1028 
-1039 SSRPPQTPEHD
+1039 
-1050 DQIPG
+1050 QIPG

-1094 TTTDRRSRSRSR
+1094 TTTERRSRSRSR

-1121 LKRSSLSGLTDG
+1121 LKRSSLSGLADG

-1158 SNVKLSEVG
+1158 SAVKLSEG
-1167 GVEYGRD
+1167 SAIEYGRE

-1183 GKWRSGRR
+1183 GC
-1191 NPSKLHHTE
+1191 H
-1200 EKDGPQG
+1200 G

-1216 EAMKNKNVVNLG
+1216 EAMKNKNIVNLG

-1300 RGLSRGRSPIVGN
+1300 RGLSRGRSPVAGN
-1313 KRNQK
+1313 KRNTK

-1323 AKHFCQWGDAIGTR
+1323 AKHFYQWGDAIGTR
-1337 LSELCHSDSESP
+1337 LSEICHSDSESP
-1349 ANILG
+1349 ANIMG

-1364 MRKEDEEEDF
+1364 ARKEDEEEDY

-1417 TEPQVDLDS
+1417 TEPLVDLES
-1426 GRLRLNPE
+1426 CRLRLDPE

-1462 SHTLKSDTPSD
+1462 SHTLKSDTGCE
-1473 EKKVQEP
+1473 EKKSSQEP

-1499 ARSFKVKKGGSLSSI
+1499 ARSFRVKKGGSLSSI

-1524 MPRQDS
+1524 MSRQDS
-1530 ESENDEGLLS
+1530 ESENDVESERLLS

-1554 TSEPSIEPEGS
+1554 ASEPSIEPEGTGS
-1565 GGTGG
+1565 TGG
-1570 PEDNYHRNM
+1570 VEDNYHRNM

-1597 HVEFCHPRC
+1597 HVDYCHPRC
-1606 YQHHSRSCAR
+1606 YQRHSRSCAR
-1616 LVRAVK
+1616 LVRAIK

-1627 TVDSLR
+1627 TVDSLK
-1633 EDRAGNVS
+1633 ESGATSGIS
-1641 GRAKRN
+1641 GRAKKS

-1653 SSLRTPSMKR
+1653 SCLRTPSMKR
-1663 RPTDSNADGK
+1663 RPTTSNAEGK

-1680 YIRNQVMSLAPAPLS
+1680 YIRNQVMSLSPAPLS

-1705 EDMYGDVQPA
+1705 EDMYGDILPA

-1724 EHMAAAAAAMFLLC
+1724 EHMAAAAGAMFLLC
-1738 AVKVPDAVTEMMMA
+1738 AVKVPDGVTEMMMA
-1752 EFQHAEAS
+1752 EFQHQEAG
-1760 QRINSVF
+1760 QRINSIL
-1767 KFYTLWRFRYQV
+1767 KFYTVWRFRYQV

-1807 GMPCVPMF
+1807 GMPCVPIF
-1815 DPPWVPS
+1815 DPPWVPVNAGGVPDAIS
-1822 NTGSVQDP
+1822 
-1830 INEDNSKSFSARAVS
+1830 EDQSKSFSARAVS
-1845 RSHQRAEHILKNLQ
+1845 RSHQRAEHILKNMQ

-1874 TAIPVAQEACYEPT
+1874 TAIPISQEACYEPT
-1888 CGPPPEQEEEE
+1888 CSPPPEQEEEE
-1899 EAVNLASRRMSVTPS
+1899 DVMNLTSRRLSVSPS
-1914 CASSNSHRNYSFRR
+1914 CTSSNSHRNYSFRR
-1928 GSVWSVRSVAS
+1928 GSVWSVRSVVS
-1939 AEDEENATEHTP
+1939 AEDDENTTELTP
-1951 THHMLQPPQAVFPAC
+1951 THHMLQPPQAVFPPC

-1981 EVREDGVAVSAV
+1981 DVRDDGAAVCAV
-1993 AQQILWNCL
+1993 AKQVLWNCL

-2029 LRKLLMNIGDLPA
+2029 LRKLLLNIGDLPA

-2072 ATLTFLWEVVGYV
+2072 ATLTFLWEIVGFV

-2154 EARSAHYFLMDKRWN
+2154 EARSANYFLMDKRWN
-2169 LIHYSKTFVRDIYPF
+2169 LIHYAKTYVRDIYPF

-2202 QELIQKQV
+2202 EELIQKQV
-2210 FSRKLEEVGRVL
+2210 FSRKLEEIGRVL
-2222 FLISLTQNMPAVHKQ
+2222 FIISLTQRMPAMHKQ
-2237 SHVSLLQEDLLR
+2237 SHVSMLQEDLLR
-2249 LPSFPRTAIDGEFSL
+2249 LPSFPRTAIDAEFTL
-2264 FSEPQGKELFGLDT
+2264 FNEPLGKELFGLDT

-2320 EDSSLLRQ
+2320 EDSALLRQ
-2328 YTATAINTAVH
+2328 YSATAINTAVH

-2352 LPTMLQAYADY
+2352 LPTMLQTYADF
-2363 ESNPLLRQGIEF
+2363 ESNPLLRRGIEF

-2397 PLLEFTTSTSTGLS
+2397 PLLEFTTRTSTGLS
-2411 KGVSAQCLFDLL
+2411 KGVSSQCLFDLL
-2423 VSLEGETLD
+2423 VSLEGETAD
-2432 ALDALELVKA
+2432 SLDALELVKA

-2452 YGNEDLAFSITESI
+2452 YGNEDLAFSISEAI

-2493 PCFLQKLKSNT
+2493 PCYLQKLKGNT
-2504 MTMES
+2504 HSLES
-2509 ASAARDEIAAIA
+2509 VSAARDEIASIA

-2533 SETLTRPMT
+2533 VEALTRPMT
-2542 APQLSRCDQGHKGAT
+2542 APQVSRSDQGHKGAT
-2557 TANHAMSGGPNT
+2557 TANHTTSGGTNT
-2569 SRLVSNIRDNLHLL
+2569 RDNLHLL
-2583 EEGQGMPREELDERI
+2583 EEGQGILREELDERI

-2648 MRLAEIAHALL
+2648 MRLAEIAHSLL

-2690 TVRPALILIL
+2690 AVRPALILIL

-2711 KMPTLRCAR
+2711 KMPTLRR
-2720 PQALCTRS
+2720 Q
-2728 VAALRALYSFTTV
+2728 VEWEAA
-2741 PLLWRN
+2741 
-2747 SGVKSSSCLPVSS
+2747 SS
-2760 LAGHATPW
+2760 LIEGICMTLH
-2768 GVSLFLS
+2768 
-2775 PVSAAASLGMCAPA
+2775 
-2789 CVCPSDLDVV
+2789 
-2799 CLRRTAKVVRL
+2799 
-2810 LLLALLID
+2810 
-2818 VFVSSSVSAFTRQP
+2818 RQP

-2887 ALQIQALKDDF
+2887 AMQIQALKEDF

-2925 LTVGSGSKGQSP
+2925 LTVGSGSK
-2937 GTQDSPHLEQPEHVQ
+2937 DSSHLEQPEVFLLLQ
-2952 DQELHAGCL
+2952 TVINILLPPRIISTSRSKNFVLDAS

-2970 QGKDLRREGLA
+2970 TGKDLRREGLA

-3005 QWYRLSLQVKE
+3005 HWYKLSLQVKE

-3039 PIFVLLRPYIQCKLL
+3039 PIFILLRPFIQCKLL
-3054 TQPADSQEEIT
+3054 TQPAESQEEIT
-3065 ARHHIADQLERRFIP
+3065 ARHHIAEQLERRFIP
-3080 RPLCKSSLFAEFNNE
+3080 RSLCKSSLFAEFNNE

-3158 SRTDEDEEPEQE
+3158 SRTDEEEE

-3181 SEHEAFLPR
+3181 SEHESFLPR
-3190 IISQRRFSSYATG
+3190 LISQRRFSSHATG
-3203 NASAQSE
+3203 SVATQPE
-3210 PGTRST
+3210 PGMST
-3216 MLPSQSEP
+3216 MLPSH
-3224 NVLDESQGLEEGNLS
+3224 

-3245 SEPGQQNLLLQPPLG
+3245 SEPGQQNLLIQPPLG
-3260 RNRGLRQLRRP
+3260 RKRGLRQLRRP
-3271 LLSIPKNEPRGAG
+3271 LLSIQRVQDGG
-3284 RSGARL
+3284 RQGARL
-3290 SATRRSIQPKNKILA
+3290 STTRRSIQPKNKPIDRA
-3305 THGGDQKRV
+3305 SAHGDQKRF

-3319 TQQEAQTKPPVP
+3319 TQQEV
-3331 AGADAQPEV
+3331 AG
-3340 RKASPAPPS
+3340 RSPSATPS
-3349 TPPASSGASFSATVK
+3349 PSSGLPGGAEVGRRSHDAGGQSPFARSDSSSPSIKTAQ
-3364 ADLHSPSRKQLSI
+3364 HSPVWPQVSQYERKDQGSV
-3377 STESKEKREQ
+3377 
-3387 WSLRSSLSPRGSI
+3387 RSSLSPTPSVT
-3400 SRGSTPTPPSRSCS
+3400 SGSTSRA
-3414 PVPPPHPISRTCSP
+3414 CSP
-3428 LPPPPL
+3428 LPPPL
-3434 PILGIHPCANFPQQG
+3434 PIF
-3449 ASSCSTPES
+3449 STPSRLAPTQIRES
-3458 PEDLDT
+3458 PEDEETSGLLQNTET
-3464 TALLG
+3464 TSSVEEEHG
-3469 RNTDTLLHIS
+3469 M
-3479 EDNGGTENPLLVP
+3479 ENPLLRS
-3492 LLVPLLS
+3492 LFS
-3499 PRHSPALPSRRSPL
+3499 THALSPL

>member
-9 DTDPECGKGIPF
+9 DNEPECGKGIPF

-83 PHVLHCTAIL
+83 PHVLHCTSIL

-116 LHWMLLEAAQE
+116 LHWMLLDAAQE

-132 SLGHGWSGGSSSSAF
+132 SLGHGWSAGSSSSAF
-147 LQPLGM
+147 LQPV
-153 GNQGSPPGRVGQ
+153 GNQGSSPGA
-165 SCPGSGTGSGSGVP
+165 PGSCSGSALGGSGP
-179 RRSGS
+179 QHSGS
-184 LEEDEHARNKLF
+184 LLEEDEHTRTKLF

-226 ASGLVLWQP
+226 ASGLVIWQP
-235 MWEHRQPDVPAFSA
+235 MWEHRQPDIPAFTA

-267 NQCSPCGSSNQGQ
+267 NQCSPCGSGNPGP
-280 MGFQVVCETAQS
+280 MGFQVVCEAAQS
-292 DSSSPGAGEQ
+292 GSSSPAAGEQ

-309 VERGGPSRPQA
+309 IEKGGPSE
-320 PPHDKGVSKKKTSA
+320 TSA
-334 PVGIPF
+334 PAGLPA

-371 WALMFYLQRLRQILE
+371 WALMYYLQRLRQILE
-386 ERPERPPEPLI
+386 ERPERTPEPLVT
-397 PPLPRPRSSSMV
+397 PLPRPRSSSMV

-421 QDMSLKSNE
+421 QDMSLKCNE
-430 EAKSLSSETFSKVSM
+430 EEKSLSTETFAKVSL
-445 TNLRRPAVPDLSSDL
+445 TNLRRQAVPDLSSDL
-460 GMNLFKKFKNR
+460 GMNIFKKFKNR

-493 MGVPFLLHDD
+493 MGVPFLLHED

-514 SFGSFSGV
+514 SFGSFSGL

-527 ALERGG
+527 TLDRGG

-544 RGSSDTAADADSLS
+544 RGSTDTAADADSLS
-558 VKHSHSHH
+558 AKHSHSHH
-566 SLLRDLPDHSNS
+566 SLLRDIPDHSNS
-578 HSDNTVHAKGDVRS
+578 HSDNTVKEVRS
-592 QISTITMATFNTTVA
+592 QISTITMAAFNTTVA

-624 CNPVSIPEIPTEPL
+624 CNPVAVPEIPVEPL
-638 ACANLPRSFTDSCIN
+638 ACANLPRSLTDSCIN

-660 DSIEGTNNFILKNGM
+660 ENIEGTNNFVLKNGM
-675 LDLTAILRAL
+675 LDLTAVLRAL
-685 YAVLT
+685 YAVLS

-695 RICDVSLNIIDCL
+695 RICDVALNIIDCL
-708 LQLGVVPGMGKKLTK
+708 LQLGVVPGMGKKLSK
-723 PKDKENDEMR
+723 PDNKENQEARGKDAAGQG
-733 LPKEGANQ
+733 LG
-741 SLGGAQGGVSGGCMG
+741 GGAQGGGPIAG
-756 AAPGGGG
+756 AGAGGG
-763 GDGGGGSGGSGGGS
+763 GDGGGGGGGSGGGS
-777 GGSGG
+777 GQGSKDDVKNNKDNDKKGSG
-782 GSRDDVT
+782 
-789 ENKKKDGKD
+789 
-798 DGSLLSTHRLALT
+798 LSTHRLALT

-848 LYKLDKVQFR
+848 LYKLDKLQFR
-858 QTMRDYVN
+858 QTMREYVN

-886 PVTDK
+886 PITD
-891 YGSAGERSRREKKR
+891 
-905 NLDKAGFGNN
+905 NKAGFGNN
-915 FTTGDNKSLAQ
+915 FTTGDNKSVAQ

-969 IKESHGNVFRRVALS
+969 IKEAHGNVFRRVALS

-989 AEKLA
+989 AEKV
-994 TAKKPEEKEEI
+994 TTTKKPDEKEET
-1005 VIIKQTMPRRSE
+1005 KQPGPKRSE
-1017 VGVSGEKGAQP
+1017 AGVSGEKGQV
-1028 STAADECRSCI
+1028 SSAADECRSYI
-1039 SSRPPQTPEHD
+1039 SSRPPQTPEHEE
-1050 DQIPG
+1050 QIPG

-1158 SNVKLSEVG
+1158 SAVKLTEG
-1167 GVEYGRD
+1167 GVAGPEYGRD

-1183 GKWRSGRR
+1183 G
-1191 NPSKLHHTE
+1191 PH
-1200 EKDGPQG
+1200 G

-1300 RGLSRGRSPIVGN
+1300 KGLSRGRSPIVGN

-1354 FIYDE
+1354 YIYDE

-1417 TEPQVDLDS
+1417 TEPLVDLDS
-1426 GRLRLNPE
+1426 CRLRLDPE

-1462 SHTLKSDTPSD
+1462 SHTLKSDTTGED
-1473 EKKVQEP
+1473 KKTQE
-1480 LAPIRKIRIGGSR
+1480 A
-1493 LLQIKG
+1493 Q
-1499 ARSFKVKKGGSLSSI
+1499 
-1514 RRAGS
+1514 
-1519 LKSTK
+1519 
-1524 MPRQDS
+1524 
-1530 ESENDEGLLS
+1530 
-1540 QSRDTVTDIGSPWS
+1540 GSPFS
-1554 TSEPSIEPEGS
+1554 TSEPSIEPEGQSS
-1565 GGTGG
+1565 GGA
-1570 PEDNYHRNM
+1570 EDNYHRNM

-1597 HVEFCHPRC
+1597 HIDFCHPRC

-1616 LVRAVK
+1616 LVRAIK
-1622 LLYGE
+1622 LVYGE
-1627 TVDSLR
+1627 SVDSLR
-1633 EDRAGNVS
+1633 EDSTSSGNIG
-1641 GRAKRN
+1641 GRAKKN

-1653 SSLRTPSMKR
+1653 SCLRTPSMKR
-1663 RPTDSNADGK
+1663 RPTDSNTEGK

-1680 YIRNQVMSLAPAPLS
+1680 YIRNQVMSLSPAPLS

-1705 EDMYGDVQPA
+1705 DDMYGDIQPA

-1752 EFQHAEAS
+1752 EFQHQEAC
-1760 QRINSVF
+1760 QRINSIL

-1807 GMPCVPMF
+1807 GMPCVPIF
-1815 DPPWVPS
+1815 DPPWVPQ

-1830 INEDNSKSFSARAVS
+1830 INEDQSKSFSARAVS

-1888 CGPPPEQEEEE
+1888 CSPPPEQEEEE
-1899 EAVNLASRRMSVTPS
+1899 EVVNLASRRLSVSPS

-1928 GSVWSVRSVAS
+1928 GSVWSVRSLAS
-1939 AEDEENATEHTP
+1939 AEDEENTTEHTP

-2029 LRKLLMNIGDLPA
+2029 LRKLLLNIGDLPA

-2169 LIHYSKTFVRDIYPF
+2169 LIHYSKTYVRDIYPF

-2222 FLISLTQNMPAVHKQ
+2222 FLISLTQHMPAVHKQ

-2249 LPSFPRTAIDGEFSL
+2249 LPSFPRTAIDAEFSL
-2264 FSEPQGKELFGLDT
+2264 FNEPQGKELFGLDT

-2303 EIMLFLN
+2303 EMMLFLN

-2320 EDSSLLRQ
+2320 EDSALLRQ

-2352 LPTMLQAYADY
+2352 LPTMLQVYADY

-2423 VSLEGETLD
+2423 VSLEGETQD

-2442 EKPLR
+2442 EKPLC

-2452 YGNEDLAFSITESI
+2452 YGNEDLAFSISEAI

-2504 MTMES
+2504 VTMES
-2509 ASAARDEIAAIA
+2509 ASVARDEIAAIA

-2533 SETLTRPMT
+2533 SEALTRPMT
-2542 APQLSRCDQGHKGAT
+2542 APQMSRCDQGHKGGT
-2557 TANHAMSGGPNT
+2557 TANHAMSGGVNT
-2569 SRLVSNIRDNLHLL
+2569 RAKTEGTFLFCRDNLHLL

-2672 GLRRYITEMLPIT
+2672 GLRRYIMEMLPIT
-2685 DWSAE
+2685 DWSSEA
-2690 TVRPALILIL
+2690 VRPALILIL

-2711 KMPTLRCAR
+2711 KMPTLRR
-2720 PQALCTRS
+2720 Q
-2728 VAALRALYSFTTV
+2728 VE
-2741 PLLWRN
+2741 WE
-2747 SGVKSSSCLPVSS
+2747 
-2760 LAGHATPW
+2760 
-2768 GVSLFLS
+2768 
-2775 PVSAAASLGMCAPA
+2775 AASNLIEGI
-2789 CVCPSDLDVV
+2789 
-2799 CLRRTAKVVRL
+2799 CLTL
-2810 LLLALLID
+2810 Q
-2818 VFVSSSVSAFTRQP
+2818 RQP

-2887 ALQIQALKDDF
+2887 ALQIQALKEDF

-2925 LTVGSGSKGQSP
+2925 LTVGSGSK
-2937 GTQDSPHLEQPEHVQ
+2937 DSPHLEQPEIFLLLQTVINILLPPRIISTSRTKNFML
-2952 DQELHAGCL
+2952 DAS

-2970 QGKDLRREGLA
+2970 TGKDLRREGLA

-2999 ERQLGN
+2999 ERSLGN

-3039 PIFVLLRPYIQCKLL
+3039 PIFVLLRPFIQCKLL

-3140 TVWEQESQPSRQP
+3140 TVWEQDSQPSRQP

-3158 SRTDEDEEPEQE
+3158 SRTDEDDE
-3170 ENDSISIPSVV
+3170 ENDSMSIPSVV

-3190 IISQRRFSSYATG
+3190 VMSQRRFSSHATG
-3203 NASAQSE
+3203 SAASQPEA
-3210 PGTRST
+3210 PRTT
-3216 MLPSQSEP
+3216 MLPSHSEP
-3224 NVLDESQGLEEGNLS
+3224 NVLDESQGLLQEGNLS

-3245 SEPGQQNLLLQPPLG
+3245 SEPGQQNLLIQPPLG
-3260 RNRGLRQLRRP
+3260 RKRGLRQLRRP
-3271 LLSIPKNEPRGAG
+3271 LLSIPKTEPRG

-3290 SATRRSIQPKNKILA
+3290 STTRRSIQPKNKPL
-3305 THGGDQKRV
+3305 
-3314 VTFTE
+3314 
-3319 TQQEAQTKPPVP
+3319 
-3331 AGADAQPEV
+3331 
-3340 RKASPAPPS
+3340 
-3349 TPPASSGASFSATVK
+3349 
-3364 ADLHSPSRKQLSI
+3364 
-3377 STESKEKREQ
+3377 EQ
-3387 WSLRSSLSPRGSI
+3387 WGLRSSLSPPPSI
-3400 SRGSTPTPPSRSCS
+3400 SRPSTPTPPSRTCS
-3414 PVPPPHPISRTCSP
+3414 PLPLSRTCSP
-3428 LPPPPL
+3428 LPLSRTSSPLPPPL
-3434 PILGIHPCANFPQQG
+3434 PLLSTAPAPGPPPPPPLPATPLLPPPPLGPSRIR
-3449 ASSCSTPES
+3449 ES
-3458 PEDLDT
+3458 PGDEDT
-3464 TALLG
+3464 TALLP
-3469 RNTDTLLHIS
+3469 RSDTLLQLS
-3479 EDNGGTENPLLVP
+3479 EEDGTENPLLT
-3492 LLVPLLS
+3492 PLLS
-3499 PRHSPALPSRRSPL
+3499 PPSPCRSPRRSPL

>member
-1 MVKRKSLD
+1 MGAVLKTTAQPTEEPAIYL
-9 DTDPECGKGIPF
+9 
-21 PIQTFLWRQTSAFLR
+21 Q
-36 PKLGKQYEASCVS
+36 
-49 FERVLVENKL
+49 ERTLFSPVLVF
-59 HGLSPALSEAIQS
+59 
-72 ISRWELVQAAL
+72 
-83 PHVLHCTAIL
+83 
-93 LSNRNKLGHQD
+93 D
-104 KLGVAETKLLHT
+104 
-116 LHWMLLEAAQE
+116 
-127 CNHEP
+127 
-132 SLGHGWSGGSSSSAF
+132 GS
-147 LQPLGM
+147 
-153 GNQGSPPGRVGQ
+153 
-165 SCPGSGTGSGSGVP
+165 
-179 RRSGS
+179 
-184 LEEDEHARNKLF
+184 
-196 HKSMATV
+196 
-203 ELFVFLFA
+203 
-211 PLIHRIKESDLTFRL
+211 
-226 ASGLVLWQP
+226 
-235 MWEHRQPDVPAFSA
+235 
-249 LIKPVRNI
+249 
-257 VTAKRNSPVN
+257 
-267 NQCSPCGSSNQGQ
+267 
-280 MGFQVVCETAQS
+280 
-292 DSSSPGAGEQ
+292 
-302 SCRRGNS
+302 
-309 VERGGPSRPQA
+309 
-320 PPHDKGVSKKKTSA
+320 
-334 PVGIPF
+334 
-340 SLAQRARYATYFDVA
+340 
-355 VLRCL
+355 RCL
-360 LQPHWT
+360 LAIGNTP
-366 EEGVH
+366 VH
-371 WALMFYLQRLRQILE
+371 
-386 ERPERPPEPLI
+386 
-397 PPLPRPRSSSMV
+397 
-409 AATPSLVNTHKT
+409 
-421 QDMSLKSNE
+421 
-430 EAKSLSSETFSKVSM
+430 
-445 TNLRRPAVPDLSSDL
+445 
-460 GMNLFKKFKNR
+460 
-471 REDRERKG
+471 
-479 SIPFHHTGKKRQRR
+479 
-493 MGVPFLLHDD
+493 
-503 HLDVSPTRSTF
+503 
-514 SFGSFSGV
+514 
-522 GDDRR
+522 
-527 ALERGG
+527 
-533 WQATI
+533 
-538 MGKFTR
+538 
-544 RGSSDTAADADSLS
+544 
-558 VKHSHSHH
+558 
-566 SLLRDLPDHSNS
+566 
-578 HSDNTVHAKGDVRS
+578 
-592 QISTITMATFNTTVA
+592 
-607 SFNVGYA
+607 
-614 DFFTEHMKKL
+614 KKL
-624 CNPVSIPEIPTEPL
+624 
-638 ACANLPRSFTDSCIN
+638 
-653 YSCLEEG
+653 Y
-660 DSIEGTNNFILKNGM
+660 
-675 LDLTAILRAL
+675 
-685 YAVLT
+685 
-690 HDISS
+690 
-695 RICDVSLNIIDCL
+695 
-708 LQLGVVPGMGKKLTK
+708 
-723 PKDKENDEMR
+723 
-733 LPKEGANQ
+733 
-741 SLGGAQGGVSGGCMG
+741 
-756 AAPGGGG
+756 
-763 GDGGGGSGGSGGGS
+763 GDGQGTMQY
-777 GGSGG
+777 
-782 GSRDDVT
+782 VT
-789 ENKKKDGKD
+789 SVLNEWG
-798 DGSLLSTHRLALT
+798 
-811 MLIKIVKS
+811 
-819 LGCAYGC
+819 
-826 GEGHRGLSGDR
+826 
-837 LRMQAQNCLTN
+837 
-848 LYKLDKVQFR
+848 QF
-858 QTMRDYVN
+858 
-866 KDSLNNIVDFLH
+866 
-878 ALLGFCME
+878 
-886 PVTDK
+886 VT
-891 YGSAGERSRREKKR
+891 
-905 NLDKAGFGNN
+905 
-915 FTTGDNKSLAQ
+915 T
-926 NMEAVVVGCMF
+926 AVVVAAAAESEGFYARMARG
-937 KSLITRCA
+937 LIAR
-945 STTHELHSPE
+945 
-955 NLGLY
+955 
-960 CDIRQLVQF
+960 
-969 IKESHGNVFRRVALS
+969 FRRAN
-984 ALLDS
+984 AP
-989 AEKLA
+989 APK
-994 TAKKPEEKEEI
+994 
-1005 VIIKQTMPRRSE
+1005 
-1017 VGVSGEKGAQP
+1017 
-1028 STAADECRSCI
+1028 CCI
-1039 SSRPPQTPEHD
+1039 QR
-1050 DQIPG
+1050 
-1055 ALLGRKDFW
+1055 
-1064 RKMFKSQSAA
+1064 
-1074 SDTSSQSEQDTS
+1074 
-1086 ECTTAHSG
+1086 TTAV
-1094 TTTDRRSRSRSR
+1094 
-1106 RISLRKKLKLPIGNW
+1106 GNW

-1158 SNVKLSEVG
+1158 SAVKLSESGAVG
-1167 GVEYGRD
+1167 PEYARD

-1200 EKDGPQG
+1200 EKDGRPPRPWGAHPRPPPIVLSLFLSPASCLSVWCRVLSRKVVVFFRPPFSMSAPPDSCLLHSRSSFLHLTVERRKRVGINHIYETIFLPQSCAISSMTEAVGALFVSSVVTSGGPHG

-1323 AKHFCQWGDAIGTR
+1323 AKYFCQWGDAIGTR

-1354 FIYDE
+1354 YIFDE

-1364 MRKEDEEEDF
+1364 MRKEDEEEDY

-1417 TEPQVDLDS
+1417 TEPLVDLDS
-1426 GRLRLNPE
+1426 CRLRLDPE

-1462 SHTLKSDTPSD
+1462 SHTLKSDTTCD
-1473 EKKVQEP
+1473 DKKTQEAQ
-1480 LAPIRKIRIGGSR
+1480 APIRKIRIGGSR

-1499 ARSFKVKKGGSLSSI
+1499 ARSFRVKKGGSLTSI

-1524 MPRQDS
+1524 LSRQDS
-1530 ESENDEGLLS
+1530 ESENEEGLLS
-1540 QSRDTVTDIGSPWS
+1540 QTHSRDTVTDIGSPFS
-1554 TSEPSIEPEGS
+1554 TSEPSIEPEGPSS
-1565 GGTGG
+1565 GGA
-1570 PEDNYHRNM
+1570 EDNYHSNM

-1597 HVEFCHPRC
+1597 HIDFCHPRC

-1616 LVRAVK
+1616 LVRAIK
-1622 LLYGE
+1622 LVYGE

-1633 EDRAGNVS
+1633 EDRASSGNI
-1641 GRAKRN
+1641 GARAKKN

-1653 SSLRTPSMKR
+1653 SCLRTPSMKR
-1663 RPTDSNADGK
+1663 RPTDSNTEGK

-1680 YIRNQVMSLAPAPLS
+1680 YIRNQVMSLSPAPLS
-1695 LLIKAAPILT
+1695 LLIKAASILT
-1705 EDMYGDVQPA
+1705 ADMYGDVQPA

-1738 AVKVPDAVTEMMMA
+1738 AVKVSDAVTEMMMA
-1752 EFQHAEAS
+1752 EFHHQEAC
-1760 QRINSVF
+1760 QRINSIL

-1807 GMPCVPMF
+1807 GMPCVPIF
-1815 DPPWVPS
+1815 DPPWVPQ

-1830 INEDNSKSFSARAVS
+1830 INEDQSKSFSARAVS

-1888 CGPPPEQEEEE
+1888 CSPPPEQEEEAE
-1899 EAVNLASRRMSVTPS
+1899 EVVNLASRRLSVSPS

-1928 GSVWSVRSVAS
+1928 GSVWSVRSLAS
-1939 AEDEENATEHTP
+1939 AEDEENTTEHTP

-2029 LRKLLMNIGDLPA
+2029 LRKLLLNIGDLPA

-2169 LIHYSKTFVRDIYPF
+2169 LIHYSKTYVRDIYPF

-2222 FLISLTQNMPAVHKQ
+2222 FLISLTQHMPAVHKQ

-2249 LPSFPRTAIDGEFSL
+2249 LPSFPRTAIDAEFSL
-2264 FSEPQGKELFGLDT
+2264 FNEQQGKELFGLDT

-2303 EIMLFLN
+2303 EMMLFLN

-2352 LPTMLQAYADY
+2352 LPTMLQVYADY
-2363 ESNPLLRQGIEF
+2363 ESDPLLRQGIEF

-2423 VSLEGETLD
+2423 VSLEGETQD

-2452 YGNEDLAFSITESI
+2452 YGNDDLTFSISEAI

-2493 PCFLQKLKSNT
+2493 PCHLQKLKSNT
-2504 MTMES
+2504 VTMES

-2533 SETLTRPMT
+2533 SEALTRPMT
-2542 APQLSRCDQGHKGAT
+2542 APQMSRCDQGHKGGT
-2557 TANHAMSGGPNT
+2557 TANHAMSGGVNT
-2569 SRLVSNIRDNLHLL
+2569 RDNLHLL
-2583 EEGQGMPREELDERI
+2583 EEGQGMPREELDEHI

-2672 GLRRYITEMLPIT
+2672 GLRRYIMEMLPIT
-2685 DWSAE
+2685 
-2690 TVRPALILIL
+2690 TGLRRPAG
-2700 KRLDRMFNKIH
+2700 
-2711 KMPTLRCAR
+2711 PPSSSSLRGWTACS
-2720 PQALCTRS
+2720 TRS
-2728 VAALRALYSFTTV
+2728 TRCLRSVDRRLLGTVLCSAASVGAV
-2741 PLLWRN
+2741 PRQVEWEAA
-2747 SGVKSSSCLPVSS
+2747 SS
-2760 LAGHATPW
+2760 LIEG
-2768 GVSLFLS
+2768 L
-2775 PVSAAASLGMCAPA
+2775 
-2789 CVCPSDLDVV
+2789 
-2799 CLRRTAKVVRL
+2799 CLTL
-2810 LLLALLID
+2810 Q
-2818 VFVSSSVSAFTRQP
+2818 RQP

-2865 LLHLSPYLSP
+2865 LLHLSPYLLLWNFLFLAISPQHLSP

-2887 ALQIQALKDDF
+2887 ALQIQALKEDF

-2925 LTVGSGSKGQSP
+2925 LTVGSGSK
-2937 GTQDSPHLEQPEHVQ
+2937 DSPHLEQPEIFLLLQTVINILLPPRIISTSRTKNFML
-2952 DQELHAGCL
+2952 DAS

-2970 QGKDLRREGLA
+2970 TGKDLRREGLA

-2999 ERQLGN
+2999 ERSLGN

-3039 PIFVLLRPYIQCKLL
+3039 PIFVLLRPFIQCKLL

-3080 RPLCKSSLFAEFNNE
+3080 RPVCKSSLFAEFNNE

-3140 TVWEQESQPSRQP
+3140 TVWEQDSQPSRQP

-3158 SRTDEDEEPEQE
+3158 SRTDEDDE
-3170 ENDSISIPSVV
+3170 ENDSMSIPSMV

-3190 IISQRRFSSYATG
+3190 VIAQRRFSSHATG
-3203 NASAQSE
+3203 SAASQPEA
-3210 PGTRST
+3210 PRTT
-3216 MLPSQSEP
+3216 MLPSHSEP
-3224 NVLDESQGLEEGNLS
+3224 NVLDESQGLLQEGNLS

-3245 SEPGQQNLLLQPPLG
+3245 SEPGQQNLLIQPPLG
-3260 RNRGLRQLRRP
+3260 RKRGLRQLRRP
-3271 LLSIPKNEPRGAG
+3271 LLSIPKNEPRG

-3290 SATRRSIQPKNKILA
+3290 STTRRSIQPKNKPLA
-3305 THGGDQKRV
+3305 HGDQKRS

-3319 TQQEAQTKPPVP
+3319 NQGQQPSTPGAMEPTAEA
-3331 AGADAQPEV
+3331 
-3340 RKASPAPPS
+3340 RKASPALSKSPTLEVPS
-3349 TPPASSGASFSATVK
+3349 ASSATVT
-3364 ADLHSPSRKQLSI
+3364 ADLHGPANAQVPPAI
-3377 STESKEKREQ
+3377 SSKDKREQ
-3387 WSLRSSLSPRGSI
+3387 WGLRSSLSPPPSI
-3400 SRGSTPTPPSRSCS
+3400 SRPSTPTPPSRTCS
-3414 PVPPPHPISRTCSP
+3414 PLPLSRTCSP
-3428 LPPPPL
+3428 LPLSRTSSPLPPPL
-3434 PILGIHPCANFPQQG
+3434 PVLGTAPAPGPPPPPPLPPLLPPPPPGPPRIR
-3449 ASSCSTPES
+3449 ES
-3458 PEDLDT
+3458 PGDEDT
-3464 TALLG
+3464 TALLP
-3469 RNTDTLLHIS
+3469 RSDTLLQLS
-3479 EDNGGTENPLLVP
+3479 EDDGTGNPLLT
-3492 LLVPLLS
+3492 PLLS
-3499 PRHSPALPSRRSPL
+3499 PPSPRHTPRRSPRRLPL

>member
-1 MVKRKSLD
+1 MVKRKSLED
-9 DTDPECGKGIPF
+9 GDQECSRGIPF

-127 CNHEP
+127 CHQD
-132 SLGHGWSGGSSSSAF
+132 LGLGQGWSGGSSSSAF
-147 LQPLGM
+147 LQPV
-153 GNQGSPPGRVGQ
+153 GNQGI
-165 SCPGSGTGSGSGVP
+165 SG
-179 RRSGS
+179 
-184 LEEDEHARNKLF
+184 ARNNGSAEENEMARTKLYQRNM
-196 HKSMATV
+196 STV

-211 PLIHRIKESDLTFRL
+211 PLINRIKESDLTFRL
-226 ASGLVLWQP
+226 ASGLVIWQP

-249 LIKPVRNI
+249 LIKPMRNI
-257 VTAKRNSPVN
+257 VTAKRTFPVN
-267 NQCSPCGSSNQGQ
+267 NQCSPCGTGKPGSTAVS
-280 MGFQVVCETAQS
+280 ESAQS
-292 DSSSPGAGEQ
+292 DSASPGGQ

-309 VERGGPSRPQA
+309 VEKGSSSLQGYERGFLQKEFSVGGEIS
-320 PPHDKGVSKKKTSA
+320 VS
-334 PVGIPF
+334 
-340 SLAQRARYATYFDVA
+340 QRARYGTYFDVA

-360 LQPHWT
+360 LQPHWA

-371 WALMFYLQRLRQILE
+371 WALIYYLQRLRQILQE
-386 ERPERPPEPLI
+386 KPECPPEPLV
-397 PPLPRPRSSSMV
+397 PPLPRPRSTSMV

-421 QDMSLKSNE
+421 QDMTLKCNE
-430 EAKSLSSETFSKVSM
+430 EGRSLSSETFPKVSV
-445 TNLRRPAVPDLSSDL
+445 TNLRRQAVPDLSTDM
-460 GMNLFKKFKNR
+460 GMNIFKKFKNR
-471 REDRERKG
+471 RDDRERKG

-493 MGVPFLLHDD
+493 MGVPFLMHED

-514 SFGSFSGV
+514 SFGSFSGL

-527 ALERGG
+527 TLDRGG
-533 WQATI
+533 WPSTI
-538 MGKFTR
+538 MGKLTR
-544 RGSSDTAADADSLS
+544 RGSSDTAADVDNLS

-566 SLLRDLPDHSNS
+566 NLPEHSNS
-578 HSDNTVHAKGDVRS
+578 HGDNTVKEGVRS

-607 SFNVGYA
+607 SFNVGYT
-614 DFFTEHMKKL
+614 DFFTEHIKRL
-624 CNPVSIPEIPTEPL
+624 CNPIPVPEMPCEPL
-638 ACANLPRSFTDSCIN
+638 ACSNLPRSLTDSCIN
-653 YSCLEEG
+653 YSCLEER
-660 DSIEGTNNFILKNGM
+660 DNIEGINNFILKNGM

-695 RICDVSLNIIDCL
+695 RICDVALNIIECL
-708 LQLGVVPGMGKKLTK
+708 LQLGVVPSVNKKTSK
-723 PKDKENDEMR
+723 PENKENQNERPKD
-733 LPKEGANQ
+733 GAGQ
-741 SLGGAQGGVSGGCMG
+741 SMGGAQGAVSVGTGSAPGG
-756 AAPGGGG
+756 GGGG
-763 GDGGGGSGGSGGGS
+763 GDGGGGGGGGES
-777 GGSGG
+777 DR
-782 GSRDDVT
+782 GSRDDVKN
-789 ENKKKDGKD
+789 NKDSKAEP
-798 DGSLLSTHRLALT
+798 STPSTHKLALT

-837 LRMQAQNCLTN
+837 LRMQAQNCLTS

-858 QTMRDYVN
+858 QTMKEYVN

-886 PVTDK
+886 PITDK
-891 YGSAGERSRREKKR
+891 YGSAGERSRRANKP

-915 FTTGDNKSLAQ
+915 FATGGDKSLVQ
-926 NMEAVVVGCMF
+926 SMETVVVGCMF

-989 AEKLA
+989 TEKLS
-994 TAKKPEEKEEI
+994 TTKRPEDKEE
-1005 VIIKQTMPRRSE
+1005 PRAAGQKSE
-1017 VGVSGEKGAQP
+1017 
-1028 STAADECRSCI
+1028 
-1039 SSRPPQTPEHD
+1039 

-1121 LKRSSLSGLTDG
+1121 LKRSSLSGLADG

-1158 SNVKLSEVG
+1158 SAVKLSEG
-1167 GVEYGRD
+1167 SAMEYGRE

-1200 EKDGPQG
+1200 EKDGCHG

-1216 EAMKNKNVVNLG
+1216 DTMKNKNVVNLG

-1291 KGHHVNITK
+1291 KGHHVNIAK
-1300 RGLSRGRSPIVGN
+1300 RGLSRARSPVAGN
-1313 KRNQK
+1313 KRNNK

-1323 AKHFCQWGDAIGTR
+1323 AKHFYQWGDAIGTR

-1359 ETKRR
+1359 ESKRR
-1364 MRKEDEEEDF
+1364 ARKEDEEEDF

-1388 FALKMAACQL
+1388 FALKMSACQL

-1417 TEPQVDLDS
+1417 TEPLVDLES
-1426 GRLRLNPE
+1426 CRLRLDPE

-1462 SHTLKSDTPSD
+1462 SHTLKSDTGCD
-1473 EKKVQEP
+1473 DKKSQEP

-1499 ARSFKVKKGGSLSSI
+1499 ARSFRVKKGGSLSSI

-1524 MPRQDS
+1524 MSRQDS
-1530 ESENDEGLLS
+1530 ESENEEGLLS

-1554 TSEPSIEPEGS
+1554 ASEPSIEPEGQGS
-1565 GGTGG
+1565 GGI
-1570 PEDNYHRNM
+1570 EDNYHRNM

-1588 CNQQSFICT
+1588 CNQQSFICN
-1597 HVEFCHPRC
+1597 HVDFCHPRC
-1606 YQHHSRSCAR
+1606 YQRHSRSCAR
-1616 LVRAVK
+1616 LVRAIK

-1633 EDRAGNVS
+1633 ENSTSSNVNT
-1641 GRAKRN
+1641 RAKKS

-1653 SSLRTPSMKR
+1653 SCLRTPSMKR
-1663 RPTDSNADGK
+1663 RPTDNNAEGK

-1680 YIRNQVMSLAPAPLS
+1680 YIRTQVMSLSPAPLS

-1705 EDMYGDVQPA
+1705 EDMYGDIQPA

-1738 AVKVPDAVTEMMMA
+1738 AVKVPEAVSEMMMA
-1752 EFQHAEAS
+1752 EFHHQEAS
-1760 QRINSVF
+1760 QRINSVL
-1767 KFYTLWRFRYQV
+1767 KFYTVWRFRYQV

-1807 GMPCVPMF
+1807 GMPCVPLF
-1815 DPPWVPS
+1815 DPPWVPL
-1822 NTGSVQDP
+1822 NAGSVQDA
-1830 INEDNSKSFSARAVS
+1830 ISEDQSKSFSARAVS
-1845 RSHQRAEHILKNLQ
+1845 RSHQRAEHILKNMQ
-1859 QEEEKRRLGREASII
+1859 QEEERRRLGREASII
-1874 TAIPVAQEACYEPT
+1874 TAVPIAQEACYEPT
-1888 CGPPPEQEEEE
+1888 CSPPPEQEEEAE
-1899 EAVNLASRRMSVTPS
+1899 DVVNLTSRRLSVSPS

-1928 GSVWSVRSVAS
+1928 GSVWSVRSVVS
-1939 AEDEENATEHTP
+1939 AEDDENTTEHTP

-1993 AQQILWNCL
+1993 AQQVLWNCL

-2029 LRKLLMNIGDLPA
+2029 LRKLLLNIGDLPA

-2110 SMPGTKTLVVHGQNE
+2110 SMPGAKTLVVHGQNE

-2154 EARSAHYFLMDKRWN
+2154 EARSANYFLMDKRWN
-2169 LIHYSKTFVRDIYPF
+2169 LIHYAKTYVRDIYPF

-2222 FLISLTQNMPAVHKQ
+2222 FLISLTQRMPAMHKQ
-2237 SHVSLLQEDLLR
+2237 SHVSMLQEDLLR
-2249 LPSFPRTAIDGEFSL
+2249 LPSFPRTAIDAEFSL
-2264 FSEPQGKELFGLDT
+2264 FNEPLGKELFGLDT

-2320 EDSSLLRQ
+2320 EDSALLRQ

-2352 LPTMLQAYADY
+2352 LPTMLQTYSDY
-2363 ESNPLLRQGIEF
+2363 ESNPLLRRGIEF

-2411 KGVSAQCLFDLL
+2411 KGVSSQCLFDLL
-2423 VSLEGETLD
+2423 VSLEGETAD
-2432 ALDALELVKA
+2432 VLDALELVKA

-2452 YGNEDLAFSITESI
+2452 YGNEDLAFSIIESI

-2493 PCFLQKLKSNT
+2493 PCFLQRLKSNT
-2504 MTMES
+2504 QALES

-2533 SETLTRPMT
+2533 VEALTRPMT
-2542 APQLSRCDQGHKGAT
+2542 APQMSRCDQGHKGGT
-2557 TANHAMSGGPNT
+2557 TANHAMSGGANT
-2569 SRLVSNIRDNLHLL
+2569 RDNLHLL

-2630 VAGEPRVTALE
+2630 IAGEPRVTALE

-2648 MRLAEIAHALL
+2648 MRLAEIAHSLL

-2690 TVRPALILIL
+2690 AVRPALILIL

-2720 PQALCTRS
+2720 PQALCTRRQ
-2728 VAALRALYSFTTV
+2728 VEWEAA
-2741 PLLWRN
+2741 
-2747 SGVKSSSCLPVSS
+2747 SS
-2760 LAGHATPW
+2760 LIEGI
-2768 GVSLFLS
+2768 
-2775 PVSAAASLGMCAPA
+2775 
-2789 CVCPSDLDVV
+2789 
-2799 CLRRTAKVVRL
+2799 CLTL
-2810 LLLALLID
+2810 H
-2818 VFVSSSVSAFTRQP
+2818 RQP

-2887 ALQIQALKDDF
+2887 AMQIQALKDDF

-2925 LTVGSGSKGQSP
+2925 LTVGSGRK
-2937 GTQDSPHLEQPEHVQ
+2937 DSPQLEQPEVFLLLQ
-2952 DQELHAGCL
+2952 TVINILLPPRIISTSRSKNFVLDAS

-2970 QGKDLRREGLA
+2970 TGKDLRREGLA

-3039 PIFVLLRPYIQCKLL
+3039 PIFVLLRPFIQCKLL
-3054 TQPADSQEEIT
+3054 TQPAESQEEIT

-3080 RPLCKSSLFAEFNNE
+3080 RSLCKSSLFAEFNNE

-3140 TVWEQESQPSRQP
+3140 TVWEQDSQPSRQP

-3158 SRTDEDEEPEQE
+3158 SRTDEDEE
-3170 ENDSISIPSVV
+3170 ENDSMSIPSVV
-3181 SEHEAFLPR
+3181 SEHEAFFPSV
-3190 IISQRRFSSYATG
+3190 IAHRRFSSHATG
-3203 NASAQSE
+3203 AATTQPE
-3210 PGTRST
+3210 PSRST
-3216 MLPSQSEP
+3216 MLPSHSEP
-3224 NVLDESQGLEEGNLS
+3224 NVLEEAKGMMEEGVLS

-3245 SEPGQQNLLLQPPLG
+3245 SEPGQQNLLIQPPLG
-3260 RNRGLRQLRRP
+3260 RKRGLRQLRRP
-3271 LLSIPKNEPRGAG
+3271 LLSIQRVQDETRGRA
-3284 RSGARL
+3284 GARL
-3290 SATRRSIQPKNKILA
+3290 STTRRSIQPKGKILSMS
-3305 THGGDQKRV
+3305 HDQKRS

-3319 TQQEAQTKPPVP
+3319 TQPEGSGKSPSPTVPSLSEGQKTSTIPVSP
-3331 AGADAQPEV
+3331 GGGPSEPSSAVKTE
-3340 RKASPAPPS
+3340 RHSPAHPQISTITEGKVKKEPGSIRSSPSPTPSGS
-3349 TPPASSGASFSATVK
+3349 TPPY
-3364 ADLHSPSRKQLSI
+3364 
-3377 STESKEKREQ
+3377 
-3387 WSLRSSLSPRGSI
+3387 GS
-3400 SRGSTPTPPSRSCS
+3400 
-3414 PVPPPHPISRTCSP
+3414 CSP
-3428 LPPPPL
+3428 LPPPL
-3434 PILGIHPCANFPQQG
+3434 PVLGTAARLEAPQI
-3449 ASSCSTPES
+3449 SES
-3458 PEDLDT
+3458 PEDEETSGLLQYPDT
-3464 TALLG
+3464 V
-3469 RNTDTLLHIS
+3469 LHIS
-3479 EDNGGTENPLLVP
+3479 EDNGTENPLLSS
-3492 LLVPLLS
+3492 LLS
-3499 PRHSPALPSRRSPL
+3499 PILSTSPI
-3513 PLSPVDLDLDESHV
+3513 SPVDLDLDESHV

>member
-1 MVKRKSLD
+1 M
-9 DTDPECGKGIPF
+9 
-21 PIQTFLWRQTSAFLR
+21 
-36 PKLGKQYEASCVS
+36 
-49 FERVLVENKL
+49 
-59 HGLSPALSEAIQS
+59 
-72 ISRWELVQAAL
+72 
-83 PHVLHCTAIL
+83 
-93 LSNRNKLGHQD
+93 
-104 KLGVAETKLLHT
+104 
-116 LHWMLLEAAQE
+116 
-127 CNHEP
+127 
-132 SLGHGWSGGSSSSAF
+132 
-147 LQPLGM
+147 
-153 GNQGSPPGRVGQ
+153 
-165 SCPGSGTGSGSGVP
+165 
-179 RRSGS
+179 
-184 LEEDEHARNKLF
+184 
-196 HKSMATV
+196 
-203 ELFVFLFA
+203 
-211 PLIHRIKESDLTFRL
+211 
-226 ASGLVLWQP
+226 
-235 MWEHRQPDVPAFSA
+235 
-249 LIKPVRNI
+249 
-257 VTAKRNSPVN
+257 
-267 NQCSPCGSSNQGQ
+267 
-280 MGFQVVCETAQS
+280 
-292 DSSSPGAGEQ
+292 
-302 SCRRGNS
+302 
-309 VERGGPSRPQA
+309 
-320 PPHDKGVSKKKTSA
+320 
-334 PVGIPF
+334 
-340 SLAQRARYATYFDVA
+340 
-355 VLRCL
+355 
-360 LQPHWT
+360 
-366 EEGVH
+366 
-371 WALMFYLQRLRQILE
+371 
-386 ERPERPPEPLI
+386 
-397 PPLPRPRSSSMV
+397 
-409 AATPSLVNTHKT
+409 
-421 QDMSLKSNE
+421 
-430 EAKSLSSETFSKVSM
+430 
-445 TNLRRPAVPDLSSDL
+445 
-460 GMNLFKKFKNR
+460 
-471 REDRERKG
+471 
-479 SIPFHHTGKKRQRR
+479 
-493 MGVPFLLHDD
+493 
-503 HLDVSPTRSTF
+503 
-514 SFGSFSGV
+514 
-522 GDDRR
+522 
-527 ALERGG
+527 
-533 WQATI
+533 
-538 MGKFTR
+538 
-544 RGSSDTAADADSLS
+544 
-558 VKHSHSHH
+558 
-566 SLLRDLPDHSNS
+566 
-578 HSDNTVHAKGDVRS
+578 
-592 QISTITMATFNTTVA
+592 
-607 SFNVGYA
+607 
-614 DFFTEHMKKL
+614 
-624 CNPVSIPEIPTEPL
+624 
-638 ACANLPRSFTDSCIN
+638 
-653 YSCLEEG
+653 
-660 DSIEGTNNFILKNGM
+660 EGTSHFVLKNGM
-675 LDLTAILRAL
+675 LDLTAVLRAL
-685 YAVLT
+685 YAVLS

-695 RICDVSLNIIDCL
+695 RICDVALNIIDCL
-708 LQLGVVPGMGKKLTK
+708 LQLGLVPDMGKRLSKQ
-723 PKDKENDEMR
+723 DKENQEAR
-733 LPKEGANQ
+733 PKDSVAQ
-741 SLGGAQGGVSGGCMG
+741 SLSGTSQGSS
-756 AAPGGGG
+756 GGGG
-763 GDGGGGSGGSGGGS
+763 ARGRGEATGRRGRRGGRGGSGQGSK
-777 GGSGG
+777 
-782 GSRDDVT
+782 DDIKN
-789 ENKKKDGKD
+789 NKDNDKKDETAG
-798 DGSLLSTHRLALT
+798 LSTHRLALT
-811 MLIKIVKS
+811 MLIKIAKS

-826 GEGHRGLSGDR
+826 GEGHLGLSGDR
-837 LRMQAQNCLTN
+837 LRMQAQNCLTS
-848 LYKLDKVQFR
+848 LYKLDKLQFR
-858 QTMRDYVN
+858 QTMREYVN

-886 PVTDK
+886 PITD
-891 YGSAGERSRREKKR
+891 
-905 NLDKAGFGNN
+905 NKAGFGNN
-915 FTTGDNKSLAQ
+915 FATGDNKSVAQ

-969 IKESHGNVFRRVALS
+969 IKEAHGNVFRRVALS
-984 ALLDS
+984 TLLDS
-989 AEKLA
+989 AEKVTA
-994 TAKKPEEKEEI
+994 TKKPDENPDSKCSG
-1005 VIIKQTMPRRSE
+1005 PRSE
-1017 VGVSGEKGAQP
+1017 E
-1028 STAADECRSCI
+1028 
-1039 SSRPPQTPEHD
+1039 
-1050 DQIPG
+1050 QIPG

-1094 TTTDRRSRSRSR
+1094 NTTERRSRSRSR
-1106 RISLRKKLKLPIGNW
+1106 RISLRKKLKLPIA
-1121 LKRSSLSGLTDG
+1121 LSSLSGLTDG

-1158 SNVKLSEVG
+1158 SAVKLTEG
-1167 GVEYGRD
+1167 GAAGPDYGRE

-1200 EKDGPQG
+1200 EKDGRPAPPSMPLPPILPRPHG

-1238 FLLNCCEPGTIP
+1238 FLLNC
-1250 DASILAAALDLEA
+1250 
-1263 PVVARASLF
+1263 
-1272 LECAR
+1272 
-1277 FVHRCNRGNWPEWM
+1277 W
-1291 KGHHVNITK
+1291 
-1300 RGLSRGRSPIVGN
+1300 GRSPIVGN

-1354 FIYDE
+1354 YIFDE

-1364 MRKEDEEEDF
+1364 MRKEDEEEDY
-1374 LDDNTV
+1374 LDDK
-1380 NPTKCGCP
+1380 P
-1388 FALKMAACQL
+1388 L
-1398 LLEIT
+1398 
-1403 TFLRETFPCLPRPR
+1403 
-1417 TEPQVDLDS
+1417 VDLDS
-1426 GRLRLNPE
+1426 CRLRLDPE

-1445 FAGILD
+1445 FWGSWTTRGRTRFSEQQQPHA
-1451 DEDGHDSLNSS
+1451 
-1462 SHTLKSDTPSD
+1462 KSDTTCE
-1473 EKKVQEP
+1473 EKKVQEVQ
-1480 LAPIRKIRIGGSR
+1480 APVRKIRIGGSR

-1499 ARSFKVKKGGSLSSI
+1499 ARSFRVKKGGSLSSI

-1524 MPRQDS
+1524 MSRQDS
-1530 ESENDEGLLS
+1530 ESENEEGLLS
-1540 QSRDTVTDIGSPWS
+1540 QTQSRDTGVRLAPVNPALSQKVKVQEEQRITTIATCLGCIKLTSASSPLS
-1554 TSEPSIEPEGS
+1554 PQ
-1565 GGTGG
+1565 
-1570 PEDNYHRNM
+1570 
-1579 SWLHIMILL
+1579 IMILL

-1597 HVEFCHPRC
+1597 HIDFCHPRC

-1616 LVRAVK
+1616 LVRAIK
-1622 LLYGE
+1622 LVYGE
-1627 TVDSLR
+1627 SVDSLR
-1633 EDRAGNVS
+1633 EDNPTATGHIG
-1641 GRAKRN
+1641 GRVKKT

-1653 SSLRTPSMKR
+1653 SCLRTPSMKR
-1663 RPTDSNADGK
+1663 RPTDPSTEGK

-1680 YIRNQVMSLAPAPLS
+1680 YIRNQVMSLSPAPLS

-1705 EDMYGDVQPA
+1705 DDMYGDIQPA

-1738 AVKVPDAVTEMMMA
+1738 TVKVPDAVSEMMMA
-1752 EFQHAEAS
+1752 EFQHHEAC
-1760 QRINSVF
+1760 QRINSIL

-1779 WPRMEEGAQQI
+1779 WPRMEEARSRSS
-1790 FKIPPPSINFTL
+1790 SINFTL

-1807 GMPCVPMF
+1807 GMPCVPIF
-1815 DPPWVPS
+1815 DPPWVPQ

-1830 INEDNSKSFSARAVS
+1830 INEDQSKSFSARAVS

-1874 TAIPVAQEACYEPT
+1874 TAIPVSQEACYEPT
-1888 CGPPPEQEEEE
+1888 CSPPPEQEEEAE
-1899 EAVNLASRRMSVTPS
+1899 EVVNLASRRLSVSPS

-1928 GSVWSVRSVAS
+1928 GSVWSVRSLAS
-1939 AEDEENATEHTP
+1939 AEDEENTTEHTP

-2022 QDELMYM
+2022 QDELIYM
-2029 LRKLLMNIGDLPA
+2029 LRKLLLNIGDLPA

-2052 VGLIMYFVRTPCEW
+2052 VGLIMYFVRTPCVEW

-2072 ATLTFLWEVVGYV
+2072 ATLTFLWEVVRYV

-2096 MKKEQCEVKLLVTA
+2096 MKKEQCE
-2110 SMPGTKTLVVHGQNE
+2110 
-2125 CDIPTQLPV
+2125 
-2134 HEDTQFEAL
+2134 
-2143 LKECLE
+2143 ECLE

-2169 LIHYSKTFVRDIYPF
+2169 LIHYSKTYVRDIYPF

-2193 LVHMLPEKG
+2193 LVHMLPDKG

-2249 LPSFPRTAIDGEFSL
+2249 LPSFPRTAIDAEFSL
-2264 FSEPQGKELFGLDT
+2264 FNEPQGKELFGLDT

-2303 EIMLFLN
+2303 EMMLFLN

-2352 LPTMLQAYADY
+2352 LPTMLQVYADY

-2423 VSLEGETLD
+2423 VSLEGETQD

-2452 YGNEDLAFSITESI
+2452 YGNEDLAFSISEAI

-2504 MTMES
+2504 VTMES

-2533 SETLTRPMT
+2533 SESLTRPMT
-2542 APQLSRCDQGHKGAT
+2542 APQMSRCDQGHKGGT
-2557 TANHAMSGGPNT
+2557 TANHAMSGGVNT
-2569 SRLVSNIRDNLHLL
+2569 RDNLHLL

-2672 GLRRYITEMLPIT
+2672 GLRRYIMEMLPIT
-2685 DWSAE
+2685 DWSSEA
-2690 TVRPALILIL
+2690 VRPALILIL

-2711 KMPTLRCAR
+2711 KMPTLRR
-2720 PQALCTRS
+2720 Q
-2728 VAALRALYSFTTV
+2728 VE
-2741 PLLWRN
+2741 WE
-2747 SGVKSSSCLPVSS
+2747 
-2760 LAGHATPW
+2760 
-2768 GVSLFLS
+2768 
-2775 PVSAAASLGMCAPA
+2775 AASNLIEGI
-2789 CVCPSDLDVV
+2789 
-2799 CLRRTAKVVRL
+2799 CLTL
-2810 LLLALLID
+2810 Q
-2818 VFVSSSVSAFTRQP
+2818 RQP

-2925 LTVGSGSKGQSP
+2925 LTVGSGSK
-2937 GTQDSPHLEQPEHVQ
+2937 DSPHLEPPEIFLLLQTVINILLPPRIISTSRTKNFML
-2952 DQELHAGCL
+2952 DAS

-2970 QGKDLRREGLA
+2970 TGKDLRREGLA

-2999 ERQLGN
+2999 ERSLGN

-3039 PIFVLLRPYIQCKLL
+3039 PIFVLLRPFIQCKLL

-3158 SRTDEDEEPEQE
+3158 SRTDEDDE
-3170 ENDSISIPSVV
+3170 ENDSMSIPSVV

-3190 IISQRRFSSYATG
+3190 TMSQRRFSSHATG
-3203 NASAQSE
+3203 STSSQAEAH
-3210 PGTRST
+3210 RST
-3216 MLPSQSEP
+3216 MLPSHSEP
-3224 NVLDESQGLEEGNLS
+3224 NVLDESQALLQDSNLS
-3239 RVASVQ
+3239 RYSVCAVYTVCPAGAGGASPSRRLAHHIHPQSPALSTSDITVCVDLYFSQVASVQ
-3245 SEPGQQNLLLQPPLG
+3245 SEPGQQNLLIQPPLG
-3260 RNRGLRQLRRP
+3260 RKRGLRQLRRP
-3271 LLSIPKNEPRGAG
+3271 LLSIPKTEPRG

-3290 SATRRSIQPKNKILA
+3290 STTRRSIQPKNKPLA
-3305 THGGDQKRV
+3305 HGEQKDQKRS

-3319 TQQEAQTKPPVP
+3319 TQGPGGPPGAVDPP
-3331 AGADAQPEV
+3331 AEV
-3340 RKASPAPPS
+3340 RRSSPASVKSPTLEVPTSMS
-3349 TPPASSGASFSATVK
+3349 TIT
-3364 ADLHSPSRKQLSI
+3364 ADLHRPTTAQVPPSI
-3377 STESKEKREQ
+3377 SIKEKREQ
-3387 WSLRSSLSPRGSI
+3387 WGLRSSLSPPPSI
-3400 SRGSTPTPPSRSCS
+3400 SRPSTPTPPSLPAR
-3414 PVPPPHPISRTCSP
+3414 PPLSTCSP
-3428 LPPPPL
+3428 LPL
-3434 PILGIHPCANFPQQG
+3434 SH
-3449 ASSCSTPES
+3449 AS
-3458 PEDLDT
+3458 
-3464 TALLG
+3464 
-3469 RNTDTLLHIS
+3469 
-3479 EDNGGTENPLLVP
+3479 
-3492 LLVPLLS
+3492 
-3499 PRHSPALPSRRSPL
+3499 SPL
-3513 PLSPVDLDLDESHV
+3513 PRRCRVLARARPPRPAATPTPHGTPRAEGESRGGGHGRPAAPLRYPAAPGGGGGHGEPPAHPAAVSPLAQALPTTTAPAPLPRGSGPG

>member
-9 DTDPECGKGIPF
+9 ENEPECGKGIPF
-21 PIQTFLWRQTSAFLR
+21 AIQTFLWSQTSAFLR

-59 HGLSPALSEAIQS
+59 HGLSRELSEAIQS

-83 PHVLHCTAIL
+83 PHVLHCTSIL

-116 LHWMLLEAAQE
+116 LHWMLLDAAQE

-132 SLGHGWSGGSSSSAF
+132 SLGHGWSGGGSGSSAF
-147 LQPLGM
+147 LQP
-153 GNQGSPPGRVGQ
+153 
-165 SCPGSGTGSGSGVP
+165 
-179 RRSGS
+179 
-184 LEEDEHARNKLF
+184 EEDENARVKLF

-203 ELFVFLFA
+203 ELFVFLLA

-226 ASGLVLWQP
+226 ASGLVIWQP
-235 MWEHRQPDVPAFSA
+235 MWEHRQPDIPAFAA

-257 VTAKRNSPVN
+257 VTAKRNSPVS
-267 NQCSPCGSSNQGQ
+267 NQCSPCGSGNPGPT
-280 MGFQVVCETAQS
+280 GFQVVCEAAQS
-292 DSSSPGAGEQ
+292 DSPAAGEQ

-309 VERGGPSRPQA
+309 VEKGGPSQPTVKG
-320 PPHDKGVSKKKTSA
+320 PPKKKTSVPA
-334 PVGIPF
+334 GVPSSP
-340 SLAQRARYATYFDVA
+340 SQRARYATYFDVA

-371 WALMFYLQRLRQILE
+371 WSLMYYLQRLRQILE
-386 ERPERPPEPLI
+386 ERPERAPEPLVA
-397 PPLPRPRSSSMV
+397 PLPRPRSSSMV
-409 AATPSLVNTHKT
+409 AATPSLVNTHRT
-421 QDMSLKSNE
+421 QDMSLKCNE
-430 EAKSLSSETFSKVSM
+430 EEKSLSTETFAKVSL
-445 TNLRRPAVPDLSSDL
+445 TNLRRQAVPDLSSDL
-460 GMNLFKKFKNR
+460 GMNIFKKFKNR

-493 MGVPFLLHDD
+493 MGVPFLLHED

-514 SFGSFSGV
+514 SFGSFSGL

-544 RGSSDTAADADSLS
+544 RGSTDTAADADSLS
-558 VKHSHSHH
+558 AKHSHSHH
-566 SLLRDLPDHSNS
+566 SLLRDMPDHSNS
-578 HSDNTVHAKGDVRS
+578 HSDNVVREVRS
-592 QISTITMATFNTTVA
+592 QISTITMAAFNTTVA

-624 CNPVSIPEIPTEPL
+624 CNPVTVPEIPEPL
-638 ACANLPRSFTDSCIN
+638 ACSNLPRSLTDSCIN

-660 DSIEGTNNFILKNGM
+660 ENIEGTNNFVLKNGM
-675 LDLTAILRAL
+675 LDLTAVFRAL
-685 YAVLT
+685 YAVLS

-695 RICDVSLNIIDCL
+695 RICDVALNIIDCL
-708 LQLGVVPGMGKKLTK
+708 LQLGVVPDMGKKMSK
-723 PKDKENDEMR
+723 GENKENQEAR
-733 LPKEGANQ
+733 SKESVVQG
-741 SLGGAQGGVSGGCMG
+741 LGGGAQGGGPIAG
-756 AAPGGGG
+756 AGGG
-763 GDGGGGSGGSGGGS
+763 GDGGGGGSGGGS
-777 GGSGG
+777 GQGSKDDVKNNKDNDKKEEGSG
-782 GSRDDVT
+782 
-789 ENKKKDGKD
+789 
-798 DGSLLSTHRLALT
+798 LSTHRLALT

-858 QTMRDYVN
+858 QTMREYVN

-886 PVTDK
+886 PITDK
-891 YGSAGERSRREKKR
+891 YGSAGERSRRAKKR
-905 NLDKAGFGNN
+905 NIDKAGFGNN

-969 IKESHGNVFRRVALS
+969 IKEAHGNVFRRVALS

-989 AEKLA
+989 AEKVTA
-994 TAKKPEEKEEI
+994 TKKPEDKEEG
-1005 VIIKQTMPRRSE
+1005 KHPGPKRSE
-1017 VGVSGEKGAQP
+1017 TGVSGEKGQV
-1028 STAADECRSCI
+1028 SSAADECRSYI
-1039 SSRPPQTPEHD
+1039 SSRPPQTPEHEE
-1050 DQIPG
+1050 QLPG

-1158 SNVKLSEVG
+1158 SAVKLSEG
-1167 GVEYGRD
+1167 GAAVPEYSRD

-1200 EKDGPQG
+1200 EKDGPHG
-1207 FQERLAASQ
+1207 FQERLAATQ

-1300 RGLSRGRSPIVGN
+1300 KGLSRGRSPIVGN

-1354 FIYDE
+1354 YIYDE

-1364 MRKEDEEEDF
+1364 MRKEDEEEDY

-1380 NPTKCGCP
+1380 NPSKCACP

-1417 TEPQVDLDS
+1417 TEPLVDLDS
-1426 GRLRLNPE
+1426 CRLRLDPE

-1451 DEDGHDSLNSS
+1451 DEDGRDSLNSS
-1462 SHTLKSDTPSD
+1462 SHTLKSDTTCD
-1473 EKKVQEP
+1473 DKKTQESQ
-1480 LAPIRKIRIGGSR
+1480 APIRKIRIGGSR

-1499 ARSFKVKKGGSLSSI
+1499 ARSF
-1514 RRAGS
+1514 R
-1519 LKSTK
+1519 
-1524 MPRQDS
+1524 DS
-1530 ESENDEGLLS
+1530 ESENEEGLLS
-1540 QSRDTVTDIGSPWS
+1540 QTQSRDTVTDIGSPFS
-1554 TSEPSIEPEGS
+1554 ASEPSIEPEGPSS
-1565 GGTGG
+1565 GGT
-1570 PEDNYHRNM
+1570 EDNYHRNM

-1588 CNQQSFICT
+1588 INQQSFICT
-1597 HVEFCHPRC
+1597 HVDFCHPRC
-1606 YQHHSRSCAR
+1606 YQHHGRSCAR
-1616 LVRAVK
+1616 LVRAIK
-1622 LLYGE
+1622 LVYGE
-1627 TVDSLR
+1627 SVDSLR
-1633 EDRAGNVS
+1633 EDSASS
-1641 GRAKRN
+1641 GIIGGRPKKS

-1653 SSLRTPSMKR
+1653 SCLRTPSMKR
-1663 RPTDSNADGK
+1663 RPTDSNMEGK

-1680 YIRNQVMSLAPAPLS
+1680 YIRNQVMSLSPAPLS

-1705 EDMYGDVQPA
+1705 DDMYGDIQPA

-1752 EFQHAEAS
+1752 EFQHQEAC
-1760 QRINSVF
+1760 QRINSIL

-1807 GMPCVPMF
+1807 GMPCVPIF
-1815 DPPWVPS
+1815 DPPWVPQ

-1830 INEDNSKSFSARAVS
+1830 INEDQSKSFSARAVS

-1888 CGPPPEQEEEE
+1888 CSPPPEQEEEAE
-1899 EAVNLASRRMSVTPS
+1899 EVVNLASRRLSVSPS

-1928 GSVWSVRSVAS
+1928 GSVWSVRSMAS
-1939 AEDEENATEHTP
+1939 AEDEENTTEHTP
-1951 THHMLQPPQAVFPAC
+1951 SHHMLQPPQAVFPAC

-2022 QDELMYM
+2022 QDELIYM
-2029 LRKLLMNIGDLPA
+2029 LRKLLLNIGDLPA

-2169 LIHYSKTFVRDIYPF
+2169 HIHYSKTYVRDIYPF

-2222 FLISLTQNMPAVHKQ
+2222 FLISLTQHIPSVHKQ

-2249 LPSFPRTAIDGEFSL
+2249 LPSFPRTAIDAEFSL
-2264 FSEPQGKELFGLDT
+2264 FNEPQGKELFGLDT

-2320 EDSSLLRQ
+2320 EDSALLRQ

-2352 LPTMLQAYADY
+2352 LPTMLQVYADY

-2397 PLLEFTTSTSTGLS
+2397 PLLEFTTSTSSGLS

-2423 VSLEGETLD
+2423 ISLEGETQD
-2432 ALDALELVKA
+2432 GLDALELVKA

-2452 YGNEDLAFSITESI
+2452 YGNEDLVFSISEAI

-2493 PCFLQKLKSNT
+2493 PCHLQKLKSNT
-2504 MTMES
+2504 VTMES

-2533 SETLTRPMT
+2533 SEALTRPMT
-2542 APQLSRCDQGHKGAT
+2542 APQMSRCDQGHKGGT
-2557 TANHAMSGGPNT
+2557 TANHAMSGGVNT
-2569 SRLVSNIRDNLHLL
+2569 RDNIHLM

-2672 GLRRYITEMLPIT
+2672 GLRRYIMEMLPIT
-2685 DWSAE
+2685 DWSSEA
-2690 TVRPALILIL
+2690 VRPALILIL

-2720 PQALCTRS
+2720 PQALCTRRQ
-2728 VAALRALYSFTTV
+2728 VE
-2741 PLLWRN
+2741 WE
-2747 SGVKSSSCLPVSS
+2747 
-2760 LAGHATPW
+2760 
-2768 GVSLFLS
+2768 
-2775 PVSAAASLGMCAPA
+2775 AASNLIEGI
-2789 CVCPSDLDVV
+2789 
-2799 CLRRTAKVVRL
+2799 CLTL
-2810 LLLALLID
+2810 Q
-2818 VFVSSSVSAFTRQP
+2818 RQP

-2914 GMLLNLLIPFV
+2914 GMLLNMLIPFV
-2925 LTVGSGSKGQSP
+2925 LTVGSGTK
-2937 GTQDSPHLEQPEHVQ
+2937 DSPHLEQPEIFLLLQ
-2952 DQELHAGCL
+2952 
-2961 PAHCSTPGD
+2961 T
-2970 QGKDLRREGLA
+2970 
-2981 ESTSQAA
+2981 QAA

-2999 ERQLGN
+2999 ERSLGN

-3039 PIFVLLRPYIQCKLL
+3039 PIFVLLRPFIQCKLL

-3140 TVWEQESQPSRQP
+3140 TVWEQDSQPSRQP

-3158 SRTDEDEEPEQE
+3158 SRTDEDDE
-3170 ENDSISIPSVV
+3170 ENDSMSIPSVV

-3190 IISQRRFSSYATG
+3190 VMSQRRFSSHATG
-3203 NASAQSE
+3203 SAASQPE
-3210 PGTRST
+3210 GPRST

-3224 NVLDESQGLEEGNLS
+3224 NVLDESQGLLQEGHLS

-3245 SEPGQQNLLLQPPLG
+3245 SEPGQQNILLQPPLG
-3260 RNRGLRQLRRP
+3260 RKRGLRQLRRP
-3271 LLSIPKNEPRGAG
+3271 LLSIPKTEPRG

-3290 SATRRSIQPKNKILA
+3290 STTRRSIQPKNKPMETLLDCEA
-3305 THGGDQKRV
+3305 QADQKRS

-3319 TQQEAQTKPPVP
+3319 NQEQTTTGGSKPPTPNKVEAP
-3331 AGADAQPEV
+3331 AEAKGPALSKSPTLEV
-3340 RKASPAPPS
+3340 
-3349 TPPASSGASFSATVK
+3349 PPAVSATVT
-3364 ADLHSPSRKQLSI
+3364 ADLHRPA
-3377 STESKEKREQ
+3377 STQAPPTRSSKERREQ
-3387 WSLRSSLSPRGSI
+3387 WGLRSSLSSPPLFQFCFHPDS
-3400 SRGSTPTPPSRSCS
+3400 SVPNLLPAALLSHPFPSPTVPHLPP
-3414 PVPPPHPISRTCSP
+3414 ILP
-3428 LPPPPL
+3428 LLPCLARPPPPL
-3434 PILGIHPCANFPQQG
+3434 RRHLLPLSSLFADRPILGRAPALLAGP
-3449 ASSCSTPES
+3449 SVLRES
-3458 PEDLDT
+3458 PGDEDT
-3464 TALLG
+3464 AALLPRG
-3469 RNTDTLLHIS
+3469 DPQLQLS
-3479 EDNGGTENPLLVP
+3479 EDDGTENPLLT
-3492 LLVPLLS
+3492 PLLS
-3499 PRHSPALPSRRSPL
+3499 PSSPRRSPRRLPL